1 MTQLYFKFVNHVNNI
16 KGIPTFWGLKSKLNT
31 YQNGKQGSYI
41 INGLWYDLNEYY
53 KKASGYDINVNEW
66 TSNLQ
71 CLYMFTST
79 PSNYTLPLAYLS
91 VFDTQEQADNYDVNN
106 AHYSLYKILDKTYT
120 EQPNYGQE
128 ISLTSSNN
136 GYDLKLGENKTYY
149 LRIDIGNPTDTIYN
163 YPFVDYHHQPFNVY
177 RDTTQPHIYDEI
189 NDITCAVNGSLS
201 GIIYTGS
208 STTDVYFDINIS
220 GKTSVMKFN
229 TNNKDYKTKYLN
241 YNEFYNILPHDS
253 SKPITP
259 VTPPKPVTKQ
269 ATININSGNFE
280 LVTPISSKI
289 DVGKQLLL
297 QAVPNKT
304 YLIDFD
310 KTIVKYTDVNG
321 KVTNYKFSENSNSKD
336 FNRKDGSSQTGVYA
350 HIDSVE
356 EGTYDIN
363 IVVKHGYINIDYSST
378 PHTWLTIEN
387 TNTGL
392 DQKITQLLIDTDY
405 TLKVAS
411 DNNWTS
417 TNVELD
423 GGMYDSNMF
432 HGSSQAKTGDT
443 VKVLDSDLVEND
455 VFTYGLTLSATE
467 TQNVVQTYA
476 EINSTLDGASLNLSR
491 LPVGK
496 SSKLTITAD
505 DNHVLNVYKSNEN
518 FADAFYKIGEN
529 GQPQYRF
536 MFDDKTHKSASCSIS
551 PSDTSVITVSCVTK
565 WSNQPETQRKQVPI
579 ILTLTNCKSNTSS
592 LPENTEEEFE
602 NGHVIEKTITLTA
615 DDGYIFDKDVIYYNY
630 DLNGGNYFKDTAKAT
645 NKNTISFTMH
655 AGAYDNL
662 KYQAHKPEII
672 AVANPEKEN
681 VSTGLDSIHIYH
693 MRNAELDNLSN
704 KLISYFQTTA
714 SGDTEIE
721 DYDYTRFINQVY
733 RLPFSIPSSIE
744 VDTTKVS
751 AGLFNL
757 NMNTKTIK
765 KDHYDID
772 IGTIKIDSKDATS
785 YNAIKATLYLPFISS
800 VQLDINDI
808 IGHTISITYRINLLN
823 GMNTLIVENENGL
836 IYNQNVNVATNLQLF
851 GAYYDKNIGSLNSVL
866 NNNLRQA
873 YIVIE
878 RKTPITNLLTYP
890 TNEHGLVSDYKGL
903 TKFVNTQLHIDATF
917 QEKQEILAQLQQ
929 GVNIK

>member
-1 MTQLYFKFVNHVNNI
+1 MTQLYLKFVNHINDINGVPNL
-16 KGIPTFWGLKSKLNT
+16 WGLQSTLNA
-31 YQNGKQGSYI
+31 YQNDKQGSHI
-41 INGLWYDLNEYY
+41 INGLWYDLNDYY
-53 KKASGYDINVNEW
+53 KKASGRDINVNEW
-66 TSNLQ
+66 TSNIRY
-71 CLYMFTST
+71 LYVFNGTNS
-79 PSNYTLPLAYLS
+79 SYTLPLAYLS
-91 VFDTQEQADNYDVNN
+91 VFDTQEQADKYDVNN
-106 AHYSLYKILDKTYT
+106 AHYSYYKIIDNTIS
-120 EQPNYGQE
+120 ENADYGQYVK
-128 ISLTSSNN
+128 LTSNGN

-149 LRIDIGNPTDTIYN
+149 LRIDIGNPLSSVYN
-163 YPFVDYHHQPFNVY
+163 CPFIDYQHQTFNCY
-177 RDTTQPHIYDEI
+177 KDNNKPHIYDEI
-189 NDITCAVNGSLS
+189 NDITCTVPSSLS
-201 GIIYTGS
+201 GIAYVGK
-208 STTDVYFDINIS
+208 STTDVSYDINIS

-229 TNNKDYKTKYLN
+229 TNNMAYKTNLLG
-241 YNEFYNILPHDS
+241 YNEYFIISPHDS
-253 SKPITP
+253 STP
-259 VTPPKPVTKQ
+259 VTPPQPTTKQ
-269 ATININSGNFE
+269 ATVNINSGEFE
-280 LVTPISSKI
+280 LITPISNKI
-289 DVGKQLLL
+289 DVGKQLLI

-310 KTIVKYTDVNG
+310 KTTVVYTDKNDN
-321 KVTNYKFSENSNSKD
+321 VTNYTFKESSNSKP

-363 IVVKHGYINIDYSST
+363 IVVKHGYINIDYSKT
-378 PHTWLTIEN
+378 PHTWLTN
-387 TNTGL
+387 N

-411 DNNWTS
+411 DDNWTS

-432 HGSSQAKTGDT
+432 NGNNQAKTGDT

-455 VFTYGLTLSATE
+455 VFMYGLTLKATE

-496 SSKLTITAD
+496 SSNLTITAD
-505 DNHVLNVYKSNEN
+505 DQHVLSVYSSNEN

-536 MFDDKTHKSASCSIS
+536 MFDDKTHKSASCTIT
-551 PSDTSVITVSCVTK
+551 PSDTSVINVSCVTK
-565 WSNQPETQRKQVPI
+565 WSNQPETQRKQIPI
-579 ILTLTNCKSNTSS
+579 ILNLTHCKSNVSS

-615 DDGYIFDKDVIYYNY
+615 DDGYIFDKDVIYYFY
-630 DLNGGNYFKDTAKAT
+630 DFNTASYEKDTVNAT

-655 AGAYDNL
+655 AGAFDDL
-662 KYQAHKPEII
+662 KYQAQKPQII
-672 AVANPEKEN
+672 ATANPEKED

-704 KLISYFQTTA
+704 KLISYFKTTS
-714 SGDTEIE
+714 SGDSEIQ

-765 KDHYDID
+765 VDHYDID

-785 YNAIKATLYLPFISS
+785 YNAIKATLYLPFINSI
-800 VQLDINDI
+800 QLDINDI
-808 IGHTISITYRINLLN
+808 IGHTISIIYRINLLN

-851 GAYYDKNIGSLNSVL
+851 GAYYDKNVGSLNSVL

-890 TNEHGLVSDYKGL
+890 TNEHGFVSDYKGL
-903 TKFVNTQLHIDATF
+903 TKFANTQLHVDATF

>member
-1 MTQLYFKFVNHVNNI
+1 MTQLYFKFVNHINDI
-16 KGIPTFWGLKSKLNT
+16 DGIPTFWGLKSKLNE
-31 YQNGKQGSYI
+31 YQNDKQGGYVV
-41 INGLWYDLNEYY
+41 NGVWYDLNDYY
-53 KKASGYDINVNEW
+53 KKVSGHDINDNSW
-66 TSNLQ
+66 TSQLQ
-71 CLYMFTST
+71 WLYMFSATTSD
-79 PSNYTLPLAYLS
+79 YTLPIAYLS
-91 VFDTQEQADNYDVNN
+91 VYDTQQQANNYDVNN
-106 AHYSLYKILDKTYT
+106 AHYSLYKIIDQTYN
-120 EQPNYGQE
+120 EKPNYGQNVF
-128 ISLTSSNN
+128 LTSPNN
-136 GYDLKLGENKTYY
+136 MYDLKLGENKTYY
-149 LRIDIGNPTDTIYN
+149 LRIDIGNPTSTVYN
-163 YPFVDYHHQPFNVY
+163 YPFVNYNHQPFNSY
-177 RDTTQPHIYDEI
+177 LDTKKTHIYDNI
-189 NDITCAVNGSLS
+189 NDITCAVTNSING
-201 GIIYTGS
+201 IAYTGS
-208 STTDVYFDINIS
+208 STTDVYFDIDVS
-220 GKTSVMKFN
+220 GNTSAMKFN
-229 TNNKDYKTKYLN
+229 TNNKNYRTNYIN
-241 YNEFYNILPHDS
+241 YNEYYVISPHDS
-253 SKPITP
+253 SKPIIN
-259 VTPPKPVTKQ
+259 Q
-269 ATININSGNFE
+269 ATININNGNFE
-280 LVTPISSKI
+280 LVTPISNKI
-289 DVGKQLLL
+289 DAGKQLLI

-310 KTIVKYTDVNG
+310 NTIVKYTDVNG
-321 KVTNYKFSENSNSKD
+321 NITNYKFNKNSNSKF

-350 HIDSVE
+350 HIDSVDA
-356 EGTYDIN
+356 GTYDIN
-363 IVVKHGYINIDYSST
+363 IAVKHGYIDIDYSQT
-378 PHTWLTIEN
+378 PHTWLEN
-387 TNTGL
+387 NN
-392 DQKITQLLIDTDY
+392 QKITQLLIDTDY

-411 DNNWTS
+411 DNNWSS

-423 GGMYDSNMF
+423 GGIYDGNMF
-432 HGSSQAKTGDT
+432 NGNKQAKTGDT
-443 VKVLDSDLVEND
+443 VTVLDSDLVEND
-455 VFTYGLTLSATE
+455 VFMYGLTLKATE

-496 SSKLTITAD
+496 SSNLTITAD
-505 DNHVLNVYKSNEN
+505 DNHVLSVYSANQN

-529 GQPQYRF
+529 GQPQHRF
-536 MFDDKTHKSASCSIS
+536 SFDDRTHKSASCTIT
-551 PSDTSVITVSCVTK
+551 PSDTSVITVSCITK

-579 ILTLTNCKSNTSS
+579 KLTLTHCKSNTSS
-592 LPENTEEEFE
+592 LPENTQEEW
-602 NGHVIEKTITLTA
+602 NSNHVIEKTITLTA
-615 DDGYIFDKDVIYYNY
+615 DDGYIFDKDVIYYDY
-630 DLNGGNYFKDTAKAT
+630 DLNTNSYFKDTAKAT
-645 NKNTISFTMH
+645 NKNTISFTMLT
-655 AGAYDNL
+655 GAYDDL
-662 KYQAHKPEII
+662 YRQKQKPEII
-672 AVANPEKEN
+672 ADANPAKED

-714 SGDTEIE
+714 NGDTEIQ

-765 KDHYDID
+765 VDHYDID

-851 GAYYDKNIGSLNSVL
+851 GAYYDKNVGSLNSVL

-890 TNEHGLVSDYKGL
+890 TNEHGLISEYKGL
-903 TKFVNTQLHIDATF
+903 TKFANTQLKLDATY
-917 QEKQEILAQLQQ
+917 QEKQEILSQLEQ
-929 GVNIK
+929 GVIIK

>member
-16 KGIPTFWGLKSKLNT
+16 NGIPTFWGLKSKLNMF
-31 YQNGKQGSYI
+31 QNDKKGSYI
-41 INGLWYDLNEYY
+41 VNGLWYDLNDYY
-53 KKASGYDINVNEW
+53 KKASGRDINDNDW

-71 CLYMFTST
+71 WLYMFSQTSST
-79 PSNYTLPLAYLS
+79 YTLPIAYLS
-91 VFDTQEQADNYDVNN
+91 VFDTQKQADNYDVNN
-106 AHYSLYKILDKTYT
+106 AHYSLYKIIDKTYT
-120 EQPNYGQE
+120 EQPNYGQNM
-128 ISLTSSNN
+128 SLTSSGS

-149 LRIDIGNPTDTIYN
+149 LRIDIGNPTSAVYN
-163 YPFVDYHHQPFNVY
+163 YPFVDYQHQPFNVY
-177 RDTTQPHIYDEI
+177 KDNSKPRIYDEI
-189 NDITCAVNGSLS
+189 NDITCTAINSINAIAYVGK
-201 GIIYTGS
+201 
-208 STTDVYFDINIS
+208 STTDVYYDINIS

-229 TNNKDYKTKYLN
+229 ISNMKYSTNYLK
-241 YNEFYNILPHDS
+241 YNEFYIIIKPHDI
-253 SKPITP
+253 SKP
-259 VTPPKPVTKQ
+259 VVNQ

-280 LVTPISSKI
+280 LVTPISNKI
-289 DVGKQLLL
+289 DVGKQLLI

-310 KTIVKYTDVNG
+310 NTIVKYTDTNG
-321 KVTNYKFSENSNSKD
+321 NITNYKFSKSSNSKFFD
-336 FNRKDGSSQTGVYA
+336 RKDGSSQTGVYA

-356 EGTYDIN
+356 NGTYDIN

-378 PHTWLTIEN
+378 PHTWLTTEN
-387 TNTGL
+387 PNTGL

-411 DNNWTS
+411 DNNWSS

-432 HGSSQAKTGDT
+432 HGNNQAKTGDT

-455 VFTYGLTLSATE
+455 VFMYGLTLQATE

-476 EINSTLDGASLNLSR
+476 EINSTLNGASLNLSR

-496 SSKLTITAD
+496 SSTLTITAD
-505 DNHVLNVYKSNEN
+505 DNHVLSVYSNNQN

-529 GQPQYRF
+529 GQTQYRF
-536 MFDDKTHKSASCSIS
+536 MFDDNTHKSASCIIT

-565 WSNQPETQRKQVPI
+565 WSNQPEDQRKQVPI
-579 ILTLTNCKSNTSS
+579 ILNLTHCKSNTSS
-592 LPENTEEEFE
+592 LPENTDEEFE

-615 DDGYIFDKDVIYYNY
+615 DNGYIFDKDVIYYFY
-630 DLNGGNYFKDTAKAT
+630 DFNSASYSKDTVKAT

-655 AGAYDNL
+655 AGAFDDL
-662 KYQAHKPEII
+662 KYQAQKPEII
-672 AVANPEKEN
+672 AIANLEKEN

-704 KLISYFQTTA
+704 KLISYFKTTS
-714 SGDTEIE
+714 SGDTEIQ

-765 KDHYDID
+765 VDHYDID

-785 YNAIKATLYLPFISS
+785 YNAIKATLYLPFINSI
-800 VQLDINDI
+800 QLDINDI

-851 GAYYDKNIGSLNSVL
+851 GAYYDKNVGSLNSVL

-917 QEKQEILAQLQQ
+917 QEKQEILAQLGQ

>member
-16 KGIPTFWGLKSKLNT
+16 NGVPTFWGLKSKLSN
-31 YQNGKQGSYI
+31 YQNDKQGSYI
-41 INGLWYDLNEYY
+41 INGLWYDLNDYY
-53 KKASGYDINVNEW
+53 KKASGHDINDNSW
-66 TSNLQ
+66 TSQ
-71 CLYMFTST
+71 IQWLYMFSGTS
-79 PSNYTLPLAYLS
+79 SNYTLPIAYLS
-91 VFDTQEQADNYDVNN
+91 VFDTQQQADIYDVNN
-106 AHYSLYKILDKTYT
+106 AHYSLYKIIDNTYN
-120 EQPNYGQE
+120 EKPNYGQNVR
-128 ISLTSSNN
+128 LTGSDNIH
-136 GYDLKLGENKTYY
+136 DLKLGENKTYY
-149 LRIDIGNPTDTIYN
+149 LRIDIGNPTTAVYN
-163 YPFVDYHHQPFNVY
+163 YPFCNYNHQTFNIF
-177 RDTTQPHIYDEI
+177 RDTTRPHIYDAI
-189 NDITCAVNGSLS
+189 NDITCTVANSIS

-229 TNNKDYKTKYLN
+229 TTNKDYKTSYLN

-253 SKPITP
+253 SKPVTP
-259 VTPPKPVTKQ
+259 VTPVTKQ

-280 LVTPISSKI
+280 LVTPISNKI
-289 DVGKQLLL
+289 DVGKQLLI
-297 QAVPNKT
+297 QVVPNKT

-310 KTIVKYTDVNG
+310 KTVVKYTDVNG
-321 KVTNYKFSENSNSKD
+321 NITNYKFTESNNSKV
-336 FNRKDGSSQTGVYA
+336 FNRKDGSSQTGVYS
-350 HIDSVE
+350 HIDSVDA
-356 EGTYDIN
+356 GTYDIN

-378 PHTWLTIEN
+378 PHTWLTNNNE
-387 TNTGL
+387 
-392 DQKITQLLIDTDY
+392 KITQLLIDTDY

-411 DNNWTS
+411 DDNWTS
-417 TNVELD
+417 TDVELD
-423 GGMYDSNMF
+423 GGMYDDNMF
-432 HGSSQAKTGDT
+432 HGNNQAKTGDT

-496 SSKLTITAD
+496 NSNLTITAD

-518 FADAFYKIGEN
+518 FADAFYKISEN

-536 MFDDKTHKSASCSIS
+536 SFDDKTHKSASCTIT

-579 ILTLTNCKSNTSS
+579 ILNLTHCKSNTSS

-602 NGHVIEKTITLTA
+602 NNHVIEKTITLTA

-630 DLNGGNYFKDTAKAT
+630 DLNGDNYFKDTAKAT
-645 NKNTISFTMH
+645 NKNTISFSMH
-655 AGAYDNL
+655 AGAFDEL

-672 AVANPEKEN
+672 AVANPVKEN
-681 VSTGLDSIHIYH
+681 NSTGLDSIHIYH

-714 SGDTEIE
+714 SGDTEIQ

-765 KDHYDID
+765 VDHYDID

-785 YNAIKATLYLPFISS
+785 YNAIKATLYLPFINS

-851 GAYYDKNIGSLNSVL
+851 GAYYDKNVGSLNSVL

-903 TKFVNTQLHIDATF
+903 TKFVNTQLHVDATF
-917 QEKQEILAQLQQ
+917 QEKQEILAQLWQ

>member
-1 MTQLYFKFVNHVNNI
+1 MTQLYFKFINHVNNI
-16 KGIPTFWGLKSKLNT
+16 NGVPTFWGLKSKLNK
-31 YQNGKQGSYI
+31 YQNDKQGSYI
-41 INGLWYDLNEYY
+41 VNGLWYDLNDYY
-53 KKASGYDINVNEW
+53 KKASGHDINDNDW

-71 CLYMFTST
+71 WLYMFSQ
-79 PSNYTLPLAYLS
+79 SSSSYTLPIAYLS
-91 VFDTQEQADNYDVNN
+91 VFDTQQQADNYDVNN
-106 AHYSLYKILDKTYT
+106 AHYSLYKIIDKTYD
-120 EQPNYGQE
+120 EQPNYGQNM
-128 ISLTSSNN
+128 SLTSPGS
-136 GYDLKLGENKTYY
+136 GFDLKLGDNKTYY
-149 LRIDIGNPTDTIYN
+149 LRIDIGNPLSTAYN
-163 YPFVDYHHQPFNVY
+163 YPFVNYNHQPFNTY
-177 RDTTQPHIYDEI
+177 RDTKQAHIYDEI
-189 NDITCAVNGSLS
+189 NDITCAVDNSINGIAYV
-201 GIIYTGS
+201 GK
-208 STTDVYFDINIS
+208 STTDVYYDINIS

-229 TNNKDYKTKYLN
+229 TSNKSHYTNYLK
-241 YNEFYNILPHDS
+241 YNEFYIISQHDS
-253 SKPITP
+253 SKPVIN
-259 VTPPKPVTKQ
+259 Q
-269 ATININSGNFE
+269 STININSGNFE
-280 LVTPISSKI
+280 LVTPISNKLDI
-289 DVGKQLLL
+289 GKQLLI
-297 QAVPNKT
+297 QVVPNKT

-310 KTIVKYTDVNG
+310 NTIVKYTDVNG
-321 KVTNYKFSENSNSKD
+321 NITNYKFNKSNNSKV
-336 FNRKDGSSQTGVYA
+336 FNRKDGSTQTGVYA
-350 HIDSVE
+350 HIDNVE
-356 EGTYDIN
+356 NGTYDIN

-378 PHTWLTIEN
+378 PHTWLTN
-387 TNTGL
+387 DN
-392 DQKITQLLIDTDY
+392 QKITQLLIDTDY

-432 HGSSQAKTGDT
+432 NGNNQAKTGDT

-455 VFTYGLTLSATE
+455 VFMYGLTLSATE

-496 SSKLTITAD
+496 SSRLTITAD
-505 DNHVLNVYKSNEN
+505 DKHVLSVYSSNEN

-536 MFDDKTHKSASCSIS
+536 MFDDNTHKSASCTIT

-565 WSNQPETQRKQVPI
+565 WSNQPEEQRKQIPI
-579 ILTLTNCKSNTSS
+579 ILNLTHCKSNISS

-602 NGHVIEKTITLTA
+602 NKHVIEKTITLTA
-615 DDGYIFDKDVIYYNY
+615 DDGYIFDKDIIYYDY
-630 DLNGGNYFKDTAKAT
+630 DLNTVSYYKDTVKAT
-645 NKNTISFTMH
+645 NKNTISFTML
-655 AGAYDNL
+655 AGAFDDL
-662 KYQAHKPEII
+662 KHQLHKPEII
-672 AVANPEKEN
+672 AVANPEKED

-714 SGDTEIE
+714 SGDTEIQ

-765 KDHYDID
+765 EDHYDID

-785 YNAIKATLYLPFISS
+785 YNAIKATLYLPFINSI
-800 VQLDINDI
+800 QLDINDI

-851 GAYYDKNIGSLNSVL
+851 GAYYDKNVGSLNSVL

-917 QEKQEILAQLQQ
+917 QEKQEILTQLGQ

>member
-16 KGIPTFWGLKSKLNT
+16 DGIPIFWGLKSKLNS
-31 YQNGKQGSYI
+31 YQSDKAGSYI
-41 INGLWYDLNEYY
+41 INGVWYDLNDYY
-53 KKASGYDINVNEW
+53 KKASGHDINDNSW

-71 CLYMFTST
+71 WLYMFNQTS
-79 PSNYTLPLAYLS
+79 SNYILPIAYLS
-91 VFDTQEQADNYDVNN
+91 VYDTQQQADNYDVNN
-106 AHYSLYKILDKTYT
+106 AHYSLYKIINQTYT
-120 EQPNYGQE
+120 EQTNYGQYVN
-128 ISLTSSNN
+128 LTSS
-136 GYDLKLGENKTYY
+136 GIGWDLKLGENKTYY
-149 LRIDIGNPTDTIYN
+149 LRIDIGNPTDAVYN
-163 YPFVDYHHQPFNVY
+163 YPYVAYHHQTFNCY
-177 RDTTQPHIYDEI
+177 KDNTKPHIYDEI
-189 NDITCAVNGSLS
+189 NDITCTATNSLY
-201 GIIYTGS
+201 GIIYSGK
-208 STTDVYFDINIS
+208 STTEVSYDIDVS

-229 TNNKDYKTKYLN
+229 TINKNYKTNTLN
-241 YNEFYNILPHDS
+241 YNEYYNISPHDS
-253 SKPITP
+253 SKPIIN
-259 VTPPKPVTKQ
+259 Q
-269 ATININSGNFE
+269 ATININTGNFE
-280 LVTPISSKI
+280 LVTPISNKI
-289 DVGKQLLL
+289 DAGKQLLI

-310 KTIVKYTDVNG
+310 NTIVKYTDADGNI
-321 KVTNYKFSENSNSKD
+321 TNYKFTENSNSKV
-336 FNRKDGSSQTGVYA
+336 FTRKDGSSQTGVYA
-350 HIDSVE
+350 HLDSVDA
-356 EGTYDIN
+356 GTYDIN

-378 PHTWLTIEN
+378 PHTWLEN
-387 TNTGL
+387 NN
-392 DQKITQLLIDTDY
+392 QKITQLLIDTDY

-411 DNNWTS
+411 DDNWSS

-423 GGMYDSNMF
+423 GGMYDANMF
-432 HGSSQAKTGDT
+432 HGNNQAKTGDT
-443 VKVLDSDLVEND
+443 VTVLDSDLVAND
-455 VFTYGLTLSATE
+455 VLMYGLALNATE

-476 EINSTLDGASLNLSR
+476 EINSTIDGASLNLSR

-496 SSKLTITAD
+496 SSNLTITAD
-505 DNHVLNVYKSNEN
+505 DNHVLSVYSANQN

-536 MFDDKTHKSASCSIS
+536 RFDDKTHKSASCTIT

-579 ILTLTNCKSNTSS
+579 ILTLTHCKSNTSS
-592 LPENTEEEFE
+592 LPENTKEEFD
-602 NGHVIEKTITLTA
+602 NQHVIEKTITLTA

-630 DLNGGNYFKDTAKAT
+630 DLNGGVYFKDTSKAT
-645 NKNTISFTMH
+645 NKNTISFVMR
-655 AGAYDNL
+655 AGAYDDL
-662 KYQAHKPEII
+662 QHELHKPEII

-681 VSTGLDSIHIYH
+681 NSSGLDSIHIYH

-714 SGDTEIE
+714 NGDTEIQ

-765 KDHYDID
+765 VDHYDID

-808 IGHTISITYRINLLN
+808 VGHTISITYRINLLN

-836 IYNQNVNVATNLQLF
+836 IYNQNVNIATNLQLF
-851 GAYYDKNIGSLNSVL
+851 GAYYDKNVGSLNSVL

-903 TKFVNTQLHIDATF
+903 TKFANTQLHLDTTF
-917 QEKQEILAQLQQ
+917 QEKQEILAQLEQ

>member
-1 MTQLYFKFVNHVNNI
+1 MTQLYFKFYNHVNNI
-16 KGIPTFWGLKSKLNT
+16 EGIPSFWGLKSKLNA
-31 YQNGKQGSYI
+31 YQKDKAGSNI
-41 INGLWYDLNEYY
+41 INGVWYDLNDYY
-53 KKASGYDINVNEW
+53 KKASGHDINDNSW

-71 CLYMFTST
+71 WLYMFNQTS
-79 PSNYTLPLAYLS
+79 SNYTLPIAYLS
-91 VFDTQEQADNYDVNN
+91 VYDTQKQADNYDVNN
-106 AHYSLYKILDKTYT
+106 AHYSLYKIIDQTYT
-120 EQPNYGQE
+120 EQTNYGQYV
-128 ISLTSSNN
+128 SLTSSTS
-136 GYDLKLGENKTYY
+136 GWDLRLGENKTYY
-149 LRIDIGNPTDTIYN
+149 LRIDIGNPTDAVYN
-163 YPFVDYHHQPFNVY
+163 YPYVAYHHQTFNCY
-177 RDTTQPHIYDEI
+177 RDQKKPSIYDEI
-189 NDITCAVNGSLS
+189 NDITCTVANSLY
-201 GIIYTGS
+201 GIIYAGK
-208 STTDVYFDINIS
+208 STTDVSYDIDVS
-220 GKTSVMKFN
+220 GKTSVLKFN
-229 TNNKDYKTKYLN
+229 ATNNSYKTNNLN
-241 YNEFYNILPHDS
+241 YNEYYAISPHDS
-253 SKPITP
+253 SKP
-259 VTPPKPVTKQ
+259 VTPPQPTIKQ
-269 ATININSGNFE
+269 ATININTGNFE
-280 LVTPISSKI
+280 LVTPISNKI
-289 DVGKQLLL
+289 DTGKQLLI

-310 KTIVKYTDVNG
+310 NTIVKYTDVNG
-321 KVTNYKFSENSNSKD
+321 NITNYVLKESSNSKVY
-336 FNRKDGSSQTGVYA
+336 NRKDGSSQEGVYA
-350 HIDSVE
+350 HIDSVDA
-356 EGTYDIN
+356 GTYDIT
-363 IVVKHGYINIDYSST
+363 IVVKHGYIDIDYSQT
-378 PHTWLTIEN
+378 PHTWLTN
-387 TNTGL
+387 NN
-392 DQKITQLLIDTDY
+392 QKITQLLIDTDY

-411 DNNWTS
+411 DNNWSS

-423 GGMYDSNMF
+423 GGMYDANMF
-432 HGSSQAKTGDT
+432 HGNNQAKTGDT
-443 VKVLDSDLVEND
+443 VTVLDSDLVAND
-455 VFTYGLTLSATE
+455 VLMYGLSLQATE

-496 SSKLTITAD
+496 SSNLTITAD
-505 DNHVLNVYKSNEN
+505 DNHVLSVYSNNQN

-536 MFDDKTHKSASCSIS
+536 SFDDKTHKSASCTIT
-551 PSDTSVITVSCVTK
+551 PSDTSVITVSCITK

-579 ILTLTNCKSNTSS
+579 ILTLTHCKSNTSS

-602 NGHVIEKTITLTA
+602 NNHVIEKTITLTA

-630 DLNGGNYFKDTAKAT
+630 DLNGGVYFKDTAKAT
-645 NKNTISFTMH
+645 NKNTISFVMR
-655 AGAYDNL
+655 AGAYDDL
-662 KYQAHKPEII
+662 QHQLHKPEII

-681 VSTGLDSIHIYH
+681 NSTGLDSIHIYH

-714 SGDTEIE
+714 NGDTEIQ

-765 KDHYDID
+765 VDHYDID
-772 IGTIKIDSKDATS
+772 IGTIKIGSKDATS

-808 IGHTISITYRINLLN
+808 VGHTISITYRINLLN

-836 IYNQNVNVATNLQLF
+836 IYNHNVNVATNLQLF
-851 GAYYDKNIGSLNSVL
+851 GAYYDKNVGSLNSVL

-903 TKFVNTQLHIDATF
+903 TKFANTQLKLDATY
-917 QEKQEILAQLQQ
+917 QEKQEILAQLEQ
-929 GVNIK
+929 GVFIK

>member
-1 MTQLYFKFVNHVNNI
+1 MTQLYFKFYNHVNNI
-16 KGIPTFWGLKSKLNT
+16 EGIPSFWGLKSKLSS
-31 YQNGKQGSYI
+31 YQNDKEGSYI
-41 INGLWYDLNEYY
+41 INGLWYDLNDYY
-53 KKASGYDINVNEW
+53 KKASGHDINDNSW
-66 TSNLQ
+66 TSQLQ
-71 CLYMFTST
+71 WLYMFVNSS
-79 PSNYTLPLAYLS
+79 SNYTLPIAYLS
-91 VFDTQEQADNYDVNN
+91 VYDTQQQADNYDVTN
-106 AHYSLYKILDKTYT
+106 AHYSLYKIIDQPST
-120 EQPNYGQE
+120 EKPNYGTYV
-128 ISLTSSNN
+128 SLTGSNN

-149 LRIDIGNPTDTIYN
+149 LRIDIGNPTDAVYN
-163 YPFVDYHHQPFNVY
+163 YPFLAYNHQTFNCY
-177 RDTTQPHIYDEI
+177 RDQKKPSVYDQI
-189 NDITCAVNGSLS
+189 NDVTCTVANSLNGIAYV
-201 GIIYTGS
+201 GK
-208 STTDVYFDINIS
+208 STTDVSYDIDVS

-229 TNNKDYKTKYLN
+229 TTNKSYNTKNLN
-241 YNEFYNILPHDS
+241 YNEYYIISPHDS
-253 SKPITP
+253 SKPIIN
-259 VTPPKPVTKQ
+259 Q
-269 ATININSGNFE
+269 ATINVNSGNFE
-280 LVTPISSKI
+280 LVTPISNKI
-289 DVGKQLLL
+289 DAGKQLLI

-310 KTIVKYTDVNG
+310 NTIVKYTDADGNI
-321 KVTNYKFSENSNSKD
+321 TNYKFNKNSNSK
-336 FNRKDGSSQTGVYA
+336 FYNRKDGSGQNGVYA
-350 HIDSVE
+350 HIDSVDV
-356 EGTYDIN
+356 GTYDIT
-363 IVVKHGYINIDYSST
+363 IVVKHGYINIDYSQT
-378 PHTWLTIEN
+378 PHTWLTN
-387 TNTGL
+387 NN
-392 DQKITQLLIDTDY
+392 QKITQLLIDTDY

-411 DNNWTS
+411 ADNWSS

-423 GGMYDSNMF
+423 GGMYDGNMF
-432 HGSSQAKTGDT
+432 HGNNQAKTGDT
-443 VKVLDSDLVEND
+443 VTVLDSDLINND
-455 VFTYGLTLSATE
+455 VFMYGLALKATE

-496 SSKLTITAD
+496 STNLTITAD
-505 DNHVLNVYKSNEN
+505 DNHVLGVYSNNQN
-518 FADAFYKIGEN
+518 FADAFYKISEN

-536 MFDDKTHKSASCSIS
+536 RFDDTTHKSASCTIT
-551 PSDTSVITVSCVTK
+551 PSDTSVITVSCITK

-579 ILTLTNCKSNTSS
+579 ILTLTHCKSNTSS

-602 NGHVIEKTITLTA
+602 NNHVIEKTITLTA
-615 DDGYIFDKDVIYYNY
+615 DDGYIFDKDVIYYDY
-630 DLNGGNYFKDTAKAT
+630 DLNTNSYFKDTAKAT
-645 NKNTISFTMH
+645 NKNTISFTMLV
-655 AGAYDNL
+655 GAYDDL
-662 KYQAHKPEII
+662 ERQAHKPKII
-672 AVANPEKEN
+672 AVANPEKED
-681 VSTGLDSIHIYH
+681 VSSGLDSIHIYH

-704 KLISYFQTTA
+704 KLISYFETTA
-714 SGDTEIE
+714 NGDTEIQ

-765 KDHYDID
+765 VDHYDID

-785 YNAIKATLYLPFISS
+785 YNAIKATLYLPFINS

-823 GMNTLIVENENGL
+823 GMNTLIVENEIGL

-851 GAYYDKNIGSLNSVL
+851 GAYYDKNVGSLNSVL

-903 TKFVNTQLHIDATF
+903 TKFANTQLHLDATF
-917 QEKQEILAQLQQ
+917 QEKQEILAQLEQ

>member
-16 KGIPTFWGLKSKLNT
+16 NGVPTFFGLKSKLDK
-31 YQNGKQGSYI
+31 YQSDNKGSYI
-41 INGLWYDLNEYY
+41 INGLWYDLNDYY
-53 KKASGYDINVNEW
+53 KKASGHDINDNEW

-71 CLYMFTST
+71 WLYMFDK
-79 PSNYTLPLAYLS
+79 SNSSYTLPLAYLS

-106 AHYSLYKILDKTYT
+106 AHYSLYKILDNTYT
-120 EQPNYGQE
+120 EQPHYGQNVS
-128 ISLTSSNN
+128 ITSPAN

-149 LRIDIGNPTDTIYN
+149 LRIDIGNPTNAVYN
-163 YPFVDYHHQPFNVY
+163 YPFVDYHHQPFNCY
-177 RDTTQPHIYDEI
+177 MDTSKPHIYDQI
-189 NDITCAVNGSLS
+189 NDISCTVVKSING
-201 GIIYTGS
+201 IVYTGS
-208 STTDVYFDINIS
+208 STTDVYFDINVS

-229 TNNKDYKTKYLN
+229 TSNKRFDTNYFN
-241 YNEFYNILPHDS
+241 YNEFFNILPHDS
-253 SKPITP
+253 SKP
-259 VTPPKPVTKQ
+259 VSQ
-269 ATININSGNFE
+269 ATINVNSGNFE
-280 LVTPISSKI
+280 LVTPISNKLDI
-289 DVGKQLLL
+289 GKQLLI
-297 QAVPNKT
+297 QVVPNKT
-304 YLIDFD
+304 YIIDFD
-310 KTIVKYTDVNG
+310 NTIVKYTDVNG
-321 KVTNYKFSENSNSKD
+321 NITNYKFNKSNNSKYY
-336 FNRKDGSSQTGVYA
+336 NRKDGSGQNGVYA
-350 HIDSVE
+350 HIDNVE
-356 EGTYDIN
+356 NGTYDIN

-387 TNTGL
+387 SNTGL

-432 HGSSQAKTGDT
+432 SGSNQAKTGDT
-443 VKVLDSDLVEND
+443 VKVLDSDLVAND
-455 VFTYGLTLSATE
+455 VFMYGLTLSATE

-496 SSKLTITAD
+496 SSNLTITAD
-505 DNHVLNVYKSNEN
+505 DNHVLSVYKSNEN
-518 FADAFYKIGEN
+518 FADAFYKISEN
-529 GQPQYRF
+529 GQPQYKF
-536 MFDDKTHKSASCSIS
+536 IFDDKTHKSASCTIT

-579 ILTLTNCKSNTSS
+579 ILNLTHCKSNTSS
-592 LPENTEEEFE
+592 LPENTQEEFD
-602 NGHVIEKTITLTA
+602 NQHVIEKTITLTA

-655 AGAYDNL
+655 AGAFDEL

-672 AVANPEKEN
+672 AVANPVKEN
-681 VSTGLDSIHIYH
+681 VSSGLDSIHIYH

-704 KLISYFQTTA
+704 KLISYFQSTA
-714 SGDTEIE
+714 SGDVEIQ

-765 KDHYDID
+765 VEHYDID

-785 YNAIKATLYLPFISS
+785 YNAIKATLYLPFINSI
-800 VQLDINDI
+800 QLDINDI

-851 GAYYDKNIGSLNSVL
+851 GAYYDKNVGSLNSVL

-917 QEKQEILAQLQQ
+917 QEKQEILAQLGQ

>member
-16 KGIPTFWGLKSKLNT
+16 EGIPSFWGLKSKLNS
-31 YQNGKQGSYI
+31 YQSDKTGSYI
-41 INGLWYDLNEYY
+41 INGIWYDLNDYY
-53 KKASGYDINVNEW
+53 KKASGHDINDNSW
-66 TSNLQ
+66 TSQLQ
-71 CLYMFTST
+71 WIYLFNGTS
-79 PSNYTLPLAYLS
+79 SNYTLPIAYLS
-91 VFDTQEQADNYDVNN
+91 VYDTQQQADNYDINN
-106 AHYSLYKILDKTYT
+106 AHYSLYKII
-120 EQPNYGQE
+120 EQPSNEKPNYGTYA
-128 ISLTSSNN
+128 SLTGSNN

-149 LRIDIGNPTDTIYN
+149 LRVDIGNPTSAVYN
-163 YPFVDYHHQPFNVY
+163 YPFVVYNHQTFNCY
-177 RDTTQPHIYDEI
+177 RDQKKPSVYDQI
-189 NDITCAVNGSLS
+189 NDITCTVTNTLNGIVYV
-201 GIIYTGS
+201 GK
-208 STTDVYFDINIS
+208 STTDVSYDIDVS

-229 TNNKDYKTKYLN
+229 NTTNKSYNTNNLN
-241 YNEFYNILPHDS
+241 YNEYYIISPHDS
-253 SKPITP
+253 SKPIIN
-259 VTPPKPVTKQ
+259 Q
-269 ATININSGNFE
+269 ATINVNTGNFE
-280 LVTPISSKI
+280 LVTPISNKI
-289 DVGKQLLL
+289 DAGKQLLI

-310 KTIVKYTDVNG
+310 KTVVKYTDTNG
-321 KVTNYKFSENSNSKD
+321 SITNYKFTENINSKVY
-336 FNRKDGSSQTGVYA
+336 NRKDGSSQTGVYA
-350 HIDSVE
+350 HLDSVDV
-356 EGTYDIN
+356 GTYDIN
-363 IVVKHGYINIDYSST
+363 IVVKHGYIDIDYSST
-378 PHTWLTIEN
+378 PHTWLTN
-387 TNTGL
+387 NN
-392 DQKITQLLIDTDY
+392 QKITQLLIDTDY

-411 DNNWTS
+411 ADNWS
-417 TNVELD
+417 SSNVELD

-432 HGSSQAKTGDT
+432 HGNNQAKTGDT
-443 VKVLDSDLVEND
+443 VTVLDSDLVAND
-455 VFTYGLTLSATE
+455 ALMYGLSLQATE

-505 DNHVLNVYKSNEN
+505 DNHVLSVYSDNQN

-529 GQPQYRF
+529 GQTQHRF
-536 MFDDKTHKSASCSIS
+536 MFDDKTHKSASCTIT

-579 ILTLTNCKSNTSS
+579 ILSLAHCKSNISS
-592 LPENTEEEFE
+592 LPENTDEEFK
-602 NGHVIEKTITLTA
+602 NNHVIEKTITLTA
-615 DDGYIFDKDVIYYNY
+615 DDGYIFDKDVIYYDY
-630 DLNGGNYFKDTAKAT
+630 DLNTNSYYKNTAKAT
-645 NKNTISFTMH
+645 NKNTISFTML
-655 AGAYDNL
+655 AGAYDDL
-662 KYQAHKPEII
+662 ERQAYKPKII

-681 VSTGLDSIHIYH
+681 NSTGLDSIHIYH

-714 SGDTEIE
+714 NGDTEIQ

-765 KDHYDID
+765 VDHYDID

-800 VQLDINDI
+800 IQLDINDI
-808 IGHTISITYRINLLN
+808 VGHTISITYRINLLN

-851 GAYYDKNIGSLNSVL
+851 GAYYDKNVGSLNSVL

-878 RKTPITNLLTYP
+878 RKAPITNLLTYS

-903 TKFVNTQLHIDATF
+903 TKFANTQLHLDATF
-917 QEKQEILAQLQQ
+917 QEKQEILAQLEQ

>member
-16 KGIPTFWGLKSKLNT
+16 NGIPTFWGLKSKLSN
-31 YQNGKQGSYI
+31 YQNDKTGSYI
-41 INGLWYDLNEYY
+41 INGNWYNLNDYY
-53 KKASGYDINVNEW
+53 KKASGHDINDNSW
-66 TSNLQ
+66 TSQLQ
-71 CLYMFTST
+71 WLYMFSST

-91 VFDTQEQADNYDVNN
+91 VYDTQQQADTYDVNN
-106 AHYSLYKILDKTYT
+106 ARYSLYNIIAQTQPEK
-120 EQPNYGQE
+120 PNYGQYV
-128 ISLTSSNN
+128 SLTSPNN
-136 GYDLKLGENKTYY
+136 SYDLKLGENKTYY
-149 LRIDIGNPTDTIYN
+149 LRIDIGNPTDAVYN
-163 YPFVDYHHQPFNVY
+163 YPFVAYNHQSFNSY
-177 RDTTQPHIYDEI
+177 KDNTKPHIYDEI
-189 NDITCAVNGSLS
+189 NDITCTAPNSLNG
-201 GIIYTGS
+201 IVYTGK
-208 STTDVYFDINIS
+208 STTDVSYDIDVS
-220 GKTSVMKFN
+220 GNNSVMKFN
-229 TNNKDYKTKYLN
+229 TTNTSYRTNNLN
-241 YNEFYNILPHDS
+241 YNEYYTISPHDN
-253 SKPITP
+253 SKPIIN
-259 VTPPKPVTKQ
+259 Q
-269 ATININSGNFE
+269 ATINVNSGEFE
-280 LVTPISSKI
+280 LVTPISNKLN
-289 DVGKQLLL
+289 VGSQLII

-310 KTIVKYTDVNG
+310 NTVVKFTDVNG
-321 KVTNYKFSENSNSKD
+321 NITNYKFTENSNSKVY
-336 FNRKDGSSQTGVYA
+336 NRKDGSMQTGVYA
-350 HIDSVE
+350 HIDSVDA
-356 EGTYDIN
+356 GTYDIN
-363 IVVKHGYINIDYSST
+363 IAVKHGYINIDYSKT
-378 PHTWLTIEN
+378 PHTWLTN
-387 TNTGL
+387 NN
-392 DQKITQLLIDTDY
+392 QKITQLLIDTDY

-411 DNNWTS
+411 AENWSS

-432 HGSSQAKTGDT
+432 HGNNQAKTGDT
-443 VKVLDSDLVEND
+443 VKVLDSDLVAND
-455 VFTYGLTLSATE
+455 VFMYGLALNATE

-496 SSKLTITAD
+496 SSTLTITAD
-505 DNHVLNVYKSNEN
+505 DNHVLSVYSNNQN

-536 MFDDKTHKSASCSIS
+536 SFDDKTHKSASCTIT
-551 PSDTSVITVSCVTK
+551 PSDTSVITVTGVTK
-565 WSNQPETQRKQVPI
+565 WSNQPESQRKQVPI
-579 ILTLTNCKSNTSS
+579 ILTLTHCKSNTSS
-592 LPENTEEEFE
+592 LPENTDEEFE
-602 NGHVIEKTITLTA
+602 NNHVIEKTVTLTA
-615 DDGYIFDKDVIYYNY
+615 DDGYIFDKDVIYYDY
-630 DLNGGNYFKDTAKAT
+630 DLNSASYFKDTAKAT
-645 NKNTISFTMH
+645 NKNTISFTML
-655 AGAYDNL
+655 AGAFDDL
-662 KYQAHKPEII
+662 ERQKQKPEII
-672 AVANPEKEN
+672 ATANPQKED

-714 SGDTEIE
+714 NGDTEIK

-765 KDHYDID
+765 VDHYDID

-808 IGHTISITYRINLLN
+808 VGHTISITYRINLLN

-836 IYNQNVNVATNLQLF
+836 IYNQNVNIATNLQLF

-890 TNEHGLVSDYKGL
+890 TTEHGLVSDYKGL
-903 TKFVNTQLHIDATF
+903 TKFANTQLHLDATF
-917 QEKQEILAQLQQ
+917 QEKQEILAQLEQ

>member
-1 MTQLYFKFVNHVNNI
+1 MTQLYFKFVNHFNNI
-16 KGIPTFWGLKSKLNT
+16 DGIPTFWGLKSKLSS
-31 YQNGKQGSYI
+31 YQNDKQGSYVV
-41 INGLWYDLNEYY
+41 NGVWYDLNDYY
-53 KKASGYDINVNEW
+53 KKASGHDINDNSW

-71 CLYMFTST
+71 WLYMFSSST
-79 PSNYTLPLAYLS
+79 SNYTLPIAYLS
-91 VFDTQEQADNYDVNN
+91 VYDTQQQADNYDVNN
-106 AHYSLYKILDKTYT
+106 AHYSLYKIINQTYN
-120 EQPNYGQE
+120 EKPNYGQYV
-128 ISLTSSNN
+128 SLTSSGV

-149 LRIDIGNPTDTIYN
+149 LRIDIGNPTSTVYN
-163 YPFVDYHHQPFNVY
+163 YPFVNYNHQPFNCY
-177 RDTTQPHIYDEI
+177 LDTKKVHMYDEI
-189 NDITCAVNGSLS
+189 NDITCAVTNSINGIL
-201 GIIYTGS
+201 YTGK
-208 STTDVYFDINIS
+208 STTDVYYDIDIS
-220 GKTSVMKFN
+220 GNTSAMKFN
-229 TNNKDYKTKYLN
+229 TTNKDYRTNYSN
-241 YNEFYNILPHDS
+241 YNEYYSISPHDNT
-253 SKPITP
+253 KPIIN
-259 VTPPKPVTKQ
+259 Q
-269 ATININSGNFE
+269 ATVNVNSGNFE
-280 LVTPISSKI
+280 LVTPISNKI
-289 DVGKQLLL
+289 DVGKQLLI
-297 QAVPNKT
+297 QVVPNKT
-304 YLIDFD
+304 YLIDFEN
-310 KTIVKYTDVNG
+310 TIVKYTDANG
-321 KVTNYKFSENSNSKD
+321 NITNYKFNKSSNSKYY
-336 FNRKDGSSQTGVYA
+336 NRKDGSGQNGVYA
-350 HIDSVE
+350 HIDSVAG
-356 EGTYDIN
+356 GTYDIN
-363 IVVKHGYINIDYSST
+363 IAVKHGYINIDYSET
-378 PHTWLTIEN
+378 PHTWLTN
-387 TNTGL
+387 NN
-392 DQKITQLLIDTDY
+392 QKITQLLIDTDY

-411 DNNWTS
+411 ADKWSS

-423 GGMYDSNMF
+423 GGMYDGNMF
-432 HGSSQAKTGDT
+432 HDNNQAKTDDT
-443 VKVLDSDLVEND
+443 VTVLDSDLVAND
-455 VFTYGLTLSATE
+455 VFMYGLALKATE

-476 EINSTLDGASLNLSR
+476 EINSTLDSASLNLSR

-496 SSKLTITAD
+496 SSNLTITAD
-505 DNHVLNVYKSNEN
+505 DNHVLSVYSANQN

-536 MFDDKTHKSASCSIS
+536 SFDDKTHKSASCTIT

-579 ILTLTNCKSNTSS
+579 ILTLTHCKSNTSS

-602 NGHVIEKTITLTA
+602 NNHVIEKTITLTA
-615 DDGYIFDKDVIYYNY
+615 DDGYIFDKDVIYYDY
-630 DLNGGNYFKDTAKAT
+630 DLNTNSYYKDTAKAT
-645 NKNTISFTMH
+645 NKNTISFTML
-655 AGAYDNL
+655 AGAYDDL
-662 KYQAHKPEII
+662 ERKAQKPRII
-672 AVANPEKEN
+672 AVANPAKED

-714 SGDTEIE
+714 NGDTEIQ

-733 RLPFSIPSSIE
+733 RLPFSIPSNIE

-765 KDHYDID
+765 VDHYDID

-823 GMNTLIVENENGL
+823 GMNTLIVENELGL
-836 IYNQNVNVATNLQLF
+836 IYNQNVNIATNLQLF
-851 GAYYDKNIGSLNSVL
+851 GAYYDKNVGSLNSVL

-903 TKFVNTQLHIDATF
+903 TKFANTQLHLDATF
-917 QEKQEILAQLQQ
+917 QEKQEILAQLEQ

>member
-1 MTQLYFKFVNHVNNI
+1 MTQLYFKIVNHINDI
-16 KGIPTFWGLKSKLNT
+16 DGIPTFWGLKSKLSS
-31 YQNGKQGSYI
+31 YQNDKQGGYVV
-41 INGLWYDLNEYY
+41 NGVWYDLNDYY
-53 KKASGYDINVNEW
+53 KKVSGHDINDNSW
-66 TSNLQ
+66 TSQLQ
-71 CLYMFTST
+71 WLYMFSAT
-79 PSNYTLPLAYLS
+79 PSDYTLPLAYLS
-91 VFDTQEQADNYDVNN
+91 VYDTQQQADNYDVNN
-106 AHYSLYKILDKTYT
+106 AHYSLYQIIDKTYT
-120 EQPNYGQE
+120 EKPNYGQNVF
-128 ISLTSSNN
+128 LTSPNN
-136 GYDLKLGENKTYY
+136 MYDLKLGENKTYY
-149 LRIDIGNPTDTIYN
+149 LRIDIGNPTDAVYN
-163 YPFVDYHHQPFNVY
+163 YPFVAYNHQTFNCY
-177 RDTTQPHIYDEI
+177 KDNTKPHIYDEI
-189 NDITCAVNGSLS
+189 NDITCTVPDSLNG
-201 GIIYTGS
+201 ITYTGS
-208 STTDVYFDINIS
+208 STTDVSYDIDIS

-229 TNNKDYKTKYLN
+229 TNNKDYRTNYLN
-241 YNEFYNILPHDS
+241 YNEYYIISPHDN
-253 SKPITP
+253 SKPIIN
-259 VTPPKPVTKQ
+259 Q
-269 ATININSGNFE
+269 ATININTGNFE
-280 LVTPISSKI
+280 LVTPISNKI
-289 DVGKQLLL
+289 DVGKQLLI

-310 KTIVKYTDVNG
+310 NTVVKYTDANG
-321 KVTNYKFSENSNSKD
+321 NITNYKFTENSNSKV
-336 FNRKDGSSQTGVYA
+336 FTRKDGSSQTGVYA
-350 HIDSVE
+350 HVDSVDV
-356 EGTYDIN
+356 GTYDIN
-363 IVVKHGYINIDYSST
+363 IAVKHGYIDIDYSQT
-378 PHTWLTIEN
+378 PHTWLTN
-387 TNTGL
+387 NN
-392 DQKITQLLIDTDY
+392 QKITQLLIDTDY

-411 DNNWTS
+411 ADNWS
-417 TNVELD
+417 SSNVELD

-432 HGSSQAKTGDT
+432 HGNNQAKTGDT
-443 VKVLDSDLVEND
+443 VTVLDSDLVEND
-455 VFTYGLTLSATE
+455 VFMYGLSLNATE

-496 SSKLTITAD
+496 SSNLTITAD
-505 DNHVLNVYKSNEN
+505 DNHVLSVYSANQN

-529 GQPQYRF
+529 GQTQYRF
-536 MFDDKTHKSASCSIS
+536 MFDDKTHKSASCTIT

-579 ILTLTNCKSNTSS
+579 ILTLTHCKSNINS
-592 LPENTEEEFE
+592 LPENTDEEFE
-602 NGHVIEKTITLTA
+602 NNHVIEKTITLTA
-615 DDGYIFDKDVIYYNY
+615 DDGYIFDKDVIYYDY
-630 DLNGGNYFKDTAKAT
+630 DLNTNSYYKDTAKAT
-645 NKNTISFTMH
+645 NKNTISFTML
-655 AGAYDNL
+655 AGAYDDL
-662 KYQAHKPEII
+662 YRQAHKPEII
-672 AVANPEKEN
+672 AVANPAKEN
-681 VSTGLDSIHIYH
+681 NSTGLDSIHIYH

-714 SGDTEIE
+714 NGDTEIQ

-765 KDHYDID
+765 VDHYDID

-808 IGHTISITYRINLLN
+808 VGHTISITYRINLLN

-836 IYNQNVNVATNLQLF
+836 IYNQNVNIATNLQLF
-851 GAYYDKNIGSLNSVL
+851 GAYYDKNVGSLNSVL

-903 TKFVNTQLHIDATF
+903 TKFSNTQLHLDATF
-917 QEKQEILAQLQQ
+917 QEKQEILAQLEQ

>member
-1 MTQLYFKFVNHVNNI
+1 MTQLYFKFYNHVNNI
-16 KGIPTFWGLKSKLNT
+16 NSVPTFWGLESKLAK
-31 YQNGKQGSYI
+31 YKNGKKGSYI
-41 INGLWYDLNEYY
+41 VNGLWYDLNDYY
-53 KKASGYDINVNEW
+53 KKASGYDINDNEW

-71 CLYMFTST
+71 WLYIFVNPNS
-79 PSNYTLPLAYLS
+79 SYTLPLAYLS
-91 VFDTQEQADNYDVNN
+91 VFDTQQQADNYDVNN
-106 AHYSLYKILDKTYT
+106 AHYSLYKIINHTFN
-120 EQPNYGQE
+120 EQPNYGQT
-128 ISLTSSNN
+128 ISLTSSDNIH
-136 GYDLKLGENKTYY
+136 DLKLGENKTYY
-149 LRIDIGNPTDTIYN
+149 LRIDIGNPTSAVYN

-177 RDTTQPHIYDEI
+177 RDTKQPHIYDEI
-189 NDITCAVNGSLS
+189 NDITCTVAKSING
-201 GIIYTGS
+201 IVYTGNS
-208 STTDVYFDINIS
+208 STDVYFDINIS

-229 TNNKDYKTKYLN
+229 TNNKNQKTSFLN
-241 YNEFYNILPHDS
+241 YNEFFDILPHDS
-253 SKPITP
+253 SKPVIN
-259 VTPPKPVTKQ
+259 Q

-280 LVTPISSKI
+280 LVTPISNKI
-289 DVGKQLLL
+289 DVGKQLLI

-310 KTIVKYTDVNG
+310 KTVVKYTDVNG
-321 KVTNYKFSENSNSKD
+321 NITNYKFNKSNNSKV
-336 FNRKDGSSQTGVYA
+336 FNRKDGSTQTGVYA
-350 HIDSVE
+350 HIDNVE
-356 EGTYDIN
+356 NGTYDIN

-378 PHTWLTIEN
+378 PHTWLTN
-387 TNTGL
+387 NN
-392 DQKITQLLIDTDY
+392 QKITQLLIDTDY

-432 HGSSQAKTGDT
+432 NGNNQAKTGDT

-496 SSKLTITAD
+496 SSRLTITAD
-505 DNHVLNVYKSNEN
+505 DKHVLSVYSLNEN
-518 FADAFYKIGEN
+518 FADAFYKMGET

-536 MFDDKTHKSASCSIS
+536 SFDDKTHKSASCYIL

-615 DDGYIFDKDVIYYNY
+615 DDGYIFDKDVIYYFY
-630 DLNGGNYFKDTAKAT
+630 DFNSASYTKDTVKAT

-655 AGAYDNL
+655 AGAFDEL

-672 AVANPEKEN
+672 AVANPVKEN
-681 VSTGLDSIHIYH
+681 NSTGLDSIHIYH

-704 KLISYFQTTA
+704 KLISYFQSTA
-714 SGDTEIE
+714 SGDVEIQ

-757 NMNTKTIK
+757 NMSTKTIK
-765 KDHYDID
+765 EDHYDID

-785 YNAIKATLYLPFISS
+785 YNAIKATLYLPFINS

-851 GAYYDKNIGSLNSVL
+851 GAYYDKNVGSLNSVL

-917 QEKQEILAQLQQ
+917 QEKQEILTQLQQ

>member
-1 MTQLYFKFVNHVNNI
+1 MTQLYFKFINHVNNI
-16 KGIPTFWGLKSKLNT
+16 IGIPTFFGLKSKLDK
-31 YQNGKQGSYI
+31 YQNDKQGSYTV
-41 INGLWYDLNEYY
+41 NGLWYDLNDYY
-53 KKASGYDINVNEW
+53 KKASGHDINDNEW
-66 TSNLQ
+66 TSNIQ
-71 CLYMFTST
+71 WLYVFSNST
-79 PSNYTLPLAYLS
+79 INYELPLAYLS

-106 AHYSLYKILDKTYT
+106 AHYSFYKILDKIYT
-120 EQPNYGQE
+120 EQPNYGKYV
-128 ISLTSSNN
+128 SLTSSGS

-149 LRIDIGNPTDTIYN
+149 LRIDIGNPLSSEYN
-163 YPFVDYHHQPFNVY
+163 YPFVDYQHQPFNCY
-177 RDTTQPHIYDEI
+177 KDNNKPHIYDKI
-189 NDITCAVNGSLS
+189 NDITCTATNSLT
-201 GIIYTGS
+201 GIAYVGK
-208 STTDVYFDINIS
+208 STTDVYYDINLS
-220 GKTSVMKFN
+220 GKSSVMKFN
-229 TNNKDYKTKYLN
+229 TKNMSYNTPHLN
-241 YNEFYNILPHDS
+241 YNEFFVISPHVD
-253 SKPITP
+253 SKPVTP
-259 VTPPKPVTKQ
+259 VTPTQTTKQ
-269 ATININSGNFE
+269 ATININNGNFE
-280 LVTPISSKI
+280 LVTPILNKI
-289 DVGKQLLL
+289 DVGKQLLI

-310 KTIVKYTDVNG
+310 NTIVKYTDVNG
-321 KVTNYKFSENSNSKD
+321 NITNYKFKESDNSEP
-336 FNRKDGSSQTGVYA
+336 FNRKDGSIQTGVYA

-363 IVVKHGYINIDYSST
+363 IVVKHGYININYSST
-378 PHTWLTIEN
+378 PHTWLTTEN
-387 TNTGL
+387 QNTGL

-411 DNNWTS
+411 DNNWSS

-432 HGSSQAKTGDT
+432 SGNNQAKTGDT

-455 VFTYGLTLSATE
+455 VFTYGLTLQATE

-496 SSKLTITAD
+496 SSNLTITAD
-505 DNHVLNVYKSNEN
+505 DNHVLSVYKSNEN

-536 MFDDKTHKSASCSIS
+536 MFDDSTHKSASCTII

-565 WSNQPETQRKQVPI
+565 WSNQPEDQRKQVPI
-579 ILTLTNCKSNTSS
+579 ILNLTHCKSNTSS

-615 DDGYIFDKDVIYYNY
+615 DDGYIFDKDVIYYFY
-630 DLNGGNYFKDTAKAT
+630 DFNSGSYSKDTVKAT

-655 AGAYDNL
+655 AGAFDDL
-662 KYQAHKPEII
+662 KYQAQKPEVI

-704 KLISYFQTTA
+704 KLISYFKTTS
-714 SGDTEIE
+714 SGDSEIE

-765 KDHYDID
+765 ADHYDID

-800 VQLDINDI
+800 IQLDINDI

-851 GAYYDKNIGSLNSVL
+851 GAYYDKNVGSLNSVL

-890 TNEHGLVSDYKGL
+890 TNEHGLISDYKGL

>member
-1 MTQLYFKFVNHVNNI
+1 MTQLYFKLVNHVNNI
-16 KGIPTFWGLKSKLNT
+16 NGIPSFWGLKSKLNS
-31 YQNGKQGSYI
+31 YQKDKEGSYI
-41 INGLWYDLNEYY
+41 INGVWYDLNDYY
-53 KKASGYDINVNEW
+53 KKVSGHDINDNSW

-71 CLYMFTST
+71 WIYMFNQTS
-79 PSNYTLPLAYLS
+79 SNYTLPIAYLS
-91 VFDTQEQADNYDVNN
+91 VYDTQQQADSYDVNN
-106 AHYSLYKILDKTYT
+106 AHYSLYKIIQQTYT
-120 EQPNYGQE
+120 EQTNYGQYV
-128 ISLTSSNN
+128 SLTSS
-136 GYDLKLGENKTYY
+136 GSGWDLRLGENKTYY
-149 LRIDIGNPTDTIYN
+149 LRIDIGNPTDAVYN
-163 YPFVDYHHQPFNVY
+163 YPYVSYHHQSFNSY
-177 RDTTQPHIYDEI
+177 FDNKKQHIYDNI
-189 NDITCAVNGSLS
+189 NDITCTVPNSLY
-201 GIIYTGS
+201 GIAYTGS
-208 STTDVYFDINIS
+208 STTDVYYDIDVS

-229 TNNKDYKTKYLN
+229 TNNKSYTTNNLN
-241 YNEFYNILPHDS
+241 YNEYYVISPHDS
-253 SKPITP
+253 SKPIINN
-259 VTPPKPVTKQ
+259 Q
-269 ATININSGNFE
+269 ATINVNTGNFE
-280 LVTPISSKI
+280 LVTPISNKI
-289 DVGKQLLL
+289 GVGSQLLI

-310 KTIVKYTDVNG
+310 KTVVKYTDVNG
-321 KVTNYKFSENSNSKD
+321 NITNYKFKENSNSKVY
-336 FNRKDGSSQTGVYA
+336 NRKDGSSQTGVYA
-350 HIDSVE
+350 HLDSVDA
-356 EGTYDIN
+356 GTYDIN
-363 IVVKHGYINIDYSST
+363 IVVKHGYIDIDYSST
-378 PHTWLTIEN
+378 PHTWLTN
-387 TNTGL
+387 NN
-392 DQKITQLLIDTDY
+392 QKITQLLIDTDY

-411 DNNWTS
+411 DDNWS
-417 TNVELD
+417 SSNVELD
-423 GGMYDSNMF
+423 GGMYDGNMF
-432 HGSSQAKTGDT
+432 HGNNQAKTGDT
-443 VKVLDSDLVEND
+443 VTVLDSDLVAND
-455 VFTYGLTLSATE
+455 ALMYGLSLNATE

-496 SSKLTITAD
+496 SSNLTITAD
-505 DNHVLNVYKSNEN
+505 DNHVLSVYSDNQN

-536 MFDDKTHKSASCSIS
+536 SFDDKTHKSASCTIT
-551 PSDTSVITVSCVTK
+551 PSDTSVITVSCMTK

-579 ILTLTNCKSNTSS
+579 ILTLTHCKSNISS
-592 LPENTEEEFE
+592 LPENTDEEFE
-602 NGHVIEKTITLTA
+602 NNHVIEKTITLTA
-615 DDGYIFDKDVIYYNY
+615 DDGYIFDKDVIYYDY
-630 DLNGGNYFKDTAKAT
+630 DLNTNSYFKDTAKAT
-645 NKNTISFTMH
+645 NKNTISFNML
-655 AGAYDNL
+655 AGAYDDL
-662 KYQAHKPEII
+662 ERQAHKPKII

-681 VSTGLDSIHIYH
+681 NSTGLDSIHIYH

-714 SGDTEIE
+714 NGDTEIQ

-765 KDHYDID
+765 VDHYDID

-808 IGHTISITYRINLLN
+808 VGHTISITYRINLLN

-836 IYNQNVNVATNLQLF
+836 IYNQNVNIATNLQLF
-851 GAYYDKNIGSLNSVL
+851 GAYYDKNVGSLNSVL

-903 TKFVNTQLHIDATF
+903 TKFANTQLHLDATF
-917 QEKQEILAQLQQ
+917 QEKQEILAQLEQ

>member
-1 MTQLYFKFVNHVNNI
+1 MTQLYFKFVNHFNNI
-16 KGIPTFWGLKSKLNT
+16 DGVPTFWGLKSKLDK
-31 YQNGKQGSYI
+31 YQSDKQGSYI
-41 INGLWYDLNEYY
+41 VNGLWYDLNDYY
-53 KKASGYDINVNEW
+53 KKASGHDINDNGW

-71 CLYMFTST
+71 WLYMFNGSS
-79 PSNYTLPLAYLS
+79 SNYTLPIAYLS
-91 VFDTQEQADNYDVNN
+91 IFDTQQQADNYDVNN
-106 AHYSLYKILDKTYT
+106 AHYSLYKIIDKTYT
-120 EQPNYGQE
+120 EQPNYGQNM
-128 ISLTSSNN
+128 SLTSSGN

-149 LRIDIGNPTDTIYN
+149 LRIDIGNPTSAVYN
-163 YPFVDYHHQPFNVY
+163 YPFVNYQHQPFNVY
-177 RDTTQPHIYDEI
+177 RDRSKPHIYDEI
-189 NDITCAVNGSLS
+189 NDISCTVTDSINGIAYV
-201 GIIYTGS
+201 GK
-208 STTDVYFDINIS
+208 STTDVYFDININ

-229 TNNKDYKTKYLN
+229 TSINKYNTNYLK
-241 YNEFYNILPHDS
+241 YNEFFVISSHDS
-253 SKPITP
+253 SKP
-259 VTPPKPVTKQ
+259 VNQ
-269 ATININSGNFE
+269 ATININSDNFE
-280 LVTPISSKI
+280 LVTPISNKI
-289 DVGKQLLL
+289 DVGKQLLI

-304 YLIDFD
+304 YIIDFD
-310 KTIVKYTDVNG
+310 NTIVKYTDVNG
-321 KVTNYKFSENSNSKD
+321 NITNYKFSKSSNSK
-336 FNRKDGSSQTGVYA
+336 FFTRKDGSSQTGVYA

-356 EGTYDIN
+356 NGTYDIN

-378 PHTWLTIEN
+378 PHTWLTN
-387 TNTGL
+387 DN
-392 DQKITQLLIDTDY
+392 QKITQLLIDTDY

-411 DNNWTS
+411 DDNWTS

-432 HGSSQAKTGDT
+432 NGNNQAKTGDT

-455 VFTYGLTLSATE
+455 VFTYGLTLKATE

-496 SSKLTITAD
+496 SSNLTITAD
-505 DNHVLNVYKSNEN
+505 DNHVLSVYETNEN

-536 MFDDKTHKSASCSIS
+536 SFDDKTHKSASCTIT

-565 WSNQPETQRKQVPI
+565 WSNQPETQRKQLPI
-579 ILTLTNCKSNTSS
+579 ILNLTHCKSNISS
-592 LPENTEEEFE
+592 LPENTDEEFE
-602 NGHVIEKTITLTA
+602 NNHVIEKTITLTA
-615 DDGYIFDKDVIYYNY
+615 DDGYIFDKDVIYYDY
-630 DLNGGNYFKDTAKAT
+630 DLNTNSYYKDTAKAT
-645 NKNTISFTMH
+645 NKNTISFTML
-655 AGAYDNL
+655 AGAFDDL
-662 KYQAHKPEII
+662 KYKAQKPQII
-672 AVANPEKEN
+672 ATANPEKED

-714 SGDTEIE
+714 SGDTEIQ

-744 VDTTKVS
+744 VVTTKVS

-765 KDHYDID
+765 VDHYDID

-800 VQLDINDI
+800 IQLDINDI

-836 IYNQNVNVATNLQLF
+836 IYNQNVNVSTNLQLF
-851 GAYYDKNIGSLNSVL
+851 GAYYDKNVGSLNSVL

>member
-1 MTQLYFKFVNHVNNI
+1 MTQLYFKFINHVNNI
-16 KGIPTFWGLKSKLNT
+16 NGIPSFWGLKSKLT
-31 YQNGKQGSYI
+31 SYQNDKEGSYI
-41 INGLWYDLNEYY
+41 INGLWYDLNDYY
-53 KKASGYDINVNEW
+53 KKASGHDINDNSW
-66 TSNLQ
+66 TSQLQ
-71 CLYMFTST
+71 WLYMFVNTT
-79 PSNYTLPLAYLS
+79 SNYTLPLAYLS
-91 VFDTQEQADNYDVNN
+91 VFDTQQQADNYDVST
-106 AHYSLYKILDKTYT
+106 AHYHLYKIIDQTYN
-120 EQPNYGQE
+120 EKPNYGTYV
-128 ISLTSSNN
+128 SLTGSNS

-149 LRIDIGNPTDTIYN
+149 LRIDIGNPTDVVFN
-163 YPFVDYHHQPFNVY
+163 YPFVAYNHQTFNCYKDQKTPSVY
-177 RDTTQPHIYDEI
+177 DQI
-189 NDITCAVNGSLS
+189 NDITCTVPNSLNGIVYV
-201 GIIYTGS
+201 GK
-208 STTDVYFDINIS
+208 STTDVSYDIDVS

-229 TNNKDYKTKYLN
+229 TNNASYKTNNLN
-241 YNEFYNILPHDS
+241 YNEYYIISPHDS
-253 SKPITP
+253 SKPIIN
-259 VTPPKPVTKQ
+259 Q
-269 ATININSGNFE
+269 ATINVNTGNFE
-280 LVTPISSKI
+280 LVTPISNKI
-289 DVGKQLLL
+289 DVGKQLLI

-310 KTIVKYTDVNG
+310 NTIVKYTDVDGNI
-321 KVTNYKFSENSNSKD
+321 TNYKFTKNSNSK
-336 FNRKDGSSQTGVYA
+336 FFTRKDGSSQTGVYA
-350 HIDSVE
+350 HIDSVDA
-356 EGTYDIN
+356 GTYDIN
-363 IVVKHGYINIDYSST
+363 IAVKHGYINIDYSQT
-378 PHTWLTIEN
+378 PHTWLTN
-387 TNTGL
+387 NN
-392 DQKITQLLIDTDY
+392 QKITQLLIDTDY

-411 DNNWTS
+411 DDNWTS
-417 TNVELD
+417 SNVELD

-432 HGSSQAKTGDT
+432 HGNNQAKTGDT
-443 VKVLDSDLVEND
+443 VTILDSDLVEND
-455 VFTYGLTLSATE
+455 VFMYGLALKATE

-496 SSKLTITAD
+496 SSTLTITAD
-505 DNHVLNVYKSNEN
+505 DKHVLSVYSDNQN

-529 GQPQYRF
+529 GQTQYRF
-536 MFDDKTHKSASCSIS
+536 SFDDKTHKSASCTIT
-551 PSDTSVITVSCVTK
+551 PSDTSVITVSCITK
-565 WSNQPETQRKQVPI
+565 WSNQPEDQRKQVPI
-579 ILTLTNCKSNTSS
+579 ILTLTHCASNTSS

-602 NGHVIEKTITLTA
+602 NDHVIEKTITLTA

-630 DLNGGNYFKDTAKAT
+630 DLNGGSYFKDTAKAT
-645 NKNTISFTMH
+645 NKNTISFVMH
-655 AGAYDNL
+655 AGAYDDL
-662 KYQAHKPEII
+662 EFQAHKPEII
-672 AVANPEKEN
+672 AVANPAKED
-681 VSTGLDSIHIYH
+681 VSSGLDSIHIYH

-704 KLISYFQTTA
+704 KLISYFKTTA
-714 SGDTEIE
+714 NGDTEIQ

-765 KDHYDID
+765 VDHYDID

-823 GMNTLIVENENGL
+823 GMNTLIVENEIGL
-836 IYNQNVNVATNLQLF
+836 IYNQNVNVSTNLQLF
-851 GAYYDKNIGSLNSVL
+851 GAYYDKNVGSLNSVL

-903 TKFVNTQLHIDATF
+903 TKFANTQLHLDATY

>member
-1 MTQLYFKFVNHVNNI
+1 MTQLYFKFVNHFNNI
-16 KGIPTFWGLKSKLNT
+16 NGVPSFWGLKSKLNS
-31 YQNGKQGSYI
+31 YQSDKAGSYI
-41 INGLWYDLNEYY
+41 INGVWYDLNDYY
-53 KKASGYDINVNEW
+53 KKASGHDINDNSW

-71 CLYMFTST
+71 WLYMFNGTT
-79 PSNYTLPLAYLS
+79 SNYTLPIAYLS
-91 VFDTQEQADNYDVNN
+91 VFDTQEQADNYDVNK
-106 AHYSLYKILDKTYT
+106 AHYSLYKILDKTYN
-120 EQPNYGQE
+120 EQPNYGQNVR
-128 ISLTSSNN
+128 LTSSDS

-149 LRIDIGNPTDTIYN
+149 LRIDIGNPTSTVYN
-163 YPFVDYHHQPFNVY
+163 CPFVNYQHQPFNCY
-177 RDTTQPHIYDEI
+177 KDNSKPHIYDEI
-189 NDITCAVNGSLS
+189 NDVTCTVPNSIS
-201 GIIYTGS
+201 GIAYIGK
-208 STTDVYFDINIS
+208 STTDVSFDINLS

-229 TNNKDYKTKYLN
+229 TNNTSYRTNNLN
-241 YNEFYNILPHDS
+241 YNEYYIISPHDS
-253 SKPITP
+253 SKPIIN
-259 VTPPKPVTKQ
+259 Q
-269 ATININSGNFE
+269 ATINVNSGNFE
-280 LVTPISSKI
+280 LVTPISNKI
-289 DVGKQLLL
+289 DVGKQLLI

-310 KTIVKYTDVNG
+310 KTIIKYTDTNG
-321 KVTNYKFSENSNSKD
+321 KITNYKVSENSNSKV

-350 HIDSVE
+350 HIDSVTA
-356 EGTYDIN
+356 GNYDIN
-363 IVVKHGYINIDYSST
+363 IVVKHGFINIDYSQT
-378 PHTWLTIEN
+378 PHTWLTN
-387 TNTGL
+387 NN
-392 DQKITQLLIDTDY
+392 QKITQLLIDTDY

-411 DNNWTS
+411 ADNWTS

-423 GGMYDSNMF
+423 GGMYDSNIF
-432 HGSSQAKTGDT
+432 HGNNQAKTGDT
-443 VKVLDSDLVEND
+443 VQVLDSDLVDND
-455 VFTYGLTLSATE
+455 VFTYGFLTLKATE

-476 EINSTLDGASLNLSR
+476 EINSTIDGASLNLSR

-496 SSKLTITAD
+496 SSTLTITAD
-505 DNHVLNVYKSNEN
+505 DNHVLSVYSANQN

-529 GQPQYRF
+529 GQAQYRF
-536 MFDDKTHKSASCSIS
+536 MFDDKTHKSASCTIT

-579 ILTLTNCKSNTSS
+579 ILTLTHCKSNTSS
-592 LPENTEEEFE
+592 LPENTQEEFDSQ
-602 NGHVIEKTITLTA
+602 HVIEKTITLTA
-615 DDGYIFDKDVIYYNY
+615 DEGYIFDKDVIYYNY
-630 DLNGGNYFKDTAKAT
+630 DLNGGVYFKDTAKAT
-645 NKNTISFTMH
+645 NKNTISFVMC
-655 AGAYDNL
+655 AGAYDDLQN
-662 KYQAHKPEII
+662 QNQKPEII
-672 AVANPEKEN
+672 AVANPAKED

-704 KLISYFQTTA
+704 KLINYFQTTA
-714 SGDTEIE
+714 NGDTEIK

-765 KDHYDID
+765 VDHFDID

-785 YNAIKATLYLPFISS
+785 YNAIKASLYLPFISS

-851 GAYYDKNIGSLNSVL
+851 GAYYDKNVGSLNSVL

-903 TKFVNTQLHIDATF
+903 TKFANTQLHIDATY
-917 QEKQEILAQLQQ
+917 QEKQEILAQLQK

>member
-16 KGIPTFWGLKSKLNT
+16 DGIPTFWGLKSKLNS
-31 YQNGKQGSYI
+31 YQNDKQGSYI
-41 INGLWYDLNEYY
+41 INGNWYDLNDYY
-53 KKASGYDINVNEW
+53 KKASGHDINDNSW

-71 CLYMFTST
+71 WLYMFSGTS
-79 PSNYTLPLAYLS
+79 SNYILPIAYLS
-91 VFDTQEQADNYDVNN
+91 VYNTQQQADNYDVNN
-106 AHYSLYKILDKTYT
+106 AHYSLYKIIAQTQT
-120 EQPNYGQE
+120 EKPNYGQF
-128 ISLTSSNN
+128 INLTSPGN
-136 GYDLKLGENKTYY
+136 GYDLRLGENKTYY
-149 LRIDIGNPTDTIYN
+149 LRIDIGNPTSTIYN
-163 YPFVDYHHQPFNVY
+163 CPFVTYNHQTFNSY
-177 RDTTQPHIYDEI
+177 KDNNKPHIYDEI
-189 NDITCAVNGSLS
+189 NDITCTVPNSLNGIVYI
-201 GIIYTGS
+201 GK
-208 STTDVYFDINIS
+208 STTDVSYNIDVS

-229 TNNKDYKTKYLN
+229 TNNTSYRTNNLN
-241 YNEFYNILPHDS
+241 YNEYYIISSHDS

-259 VTPPKPVTKQ
+259 PEPVKQ
-269 ATININSGNFE
+269 ATVNINTGNFE
-280 LVTPISSKI
+280 LVTPISNKI
-289 DVGKQLLL
+289 DVGSQLIIK
-297 QAVPNKT
+297 AVPNKT

-310 KTIVKYTDVNG
+310 NTIVKYTDVNG
-321 KVTNYKFSENSNSKD
+321 NITNYKFNKNSNSQ
-336 FNRKDGSSQTGVYA
+336 FFTRKDGSSQTGVYG
-350 HIDSVE
+350 HIDNIE
-356 EGTYDIN
+356 AGTYDIN
-363 IVVKHGYINIDYSST
+363 IAVKHGFINIDYSET
-378 PHTWLTIEN
+378 PHTWLTN
-387 TNTGL
+387 NN
-392 DQKITQLLIDTDY
+392 QKITQLLIDTDY

-411 DNNWTS
+411 TDNWNS

-423 GGMYDSNMF
+423 GGMYDGNMF
-432 HGSSQAKTGDT
+432 HGNNQAKTGDT
-443 VKVLDSDLVEND
+443 VTVLDSDLVEND
-455 VFTYGLTLSATE
+455 VFMYGLSLKATE

-496 SSKLTITAD
+496 SSHLTITAD
-505 DNHVLNVYKSNEN
+505 DNHVLSVYSKNEN

-529 GQPQYRF
+529 GQTQYRF
-536 MFDDKTHKSASCSIS
+536 MFDDTTHKSASCTIT
-551 PSDTSVITVSCVTK
+551 PSDTSVITVTGVTK
-565 WSNQPETQRKQVPI
+565 WSNQPESQRKQVPI
-579 ILTLTNCKSNTSS
+579 ILNLTHCKSNTSS
-592 LPENTEEEFE
+592 LPENTDEEFE
-602 NGHVIEKTITLTA
+602 NNHVIEKTITLTA
-615 DDGYIFDKDVIYYNY
+615 DDGYIFDKDVIYYDY
-630 DLNGGNYFKDTAKAT
+630 DLNTNSYYKDTAKAT
-645 NKNTISFTMH
+645 NKNTISFTML
-655 AGAYDNL
+655 AGAYDDLYRQAL
-662 KYQAHKPEII
+662 KPKII
-672 AVANPEKEN
+672 ASANPAKED

-714 SGDTEIE
+714 NGDTEIQ

-765 KDHYDID
+765 VDHYDID

-808 IGHTISITYRINLLN
+808 VGHTISITYRINLLN

-851 GAYYDKNIGSLNSVL
+851 GAYYDKNVGSLNSVL

-890 TNEHGLVSDYKGL
+890 TNEHGLISDYKGL
-903 TKFVNTQLHIDATF
+903 TKFANTQLHLDATF
-917 QEKQEILAQLQQ
+917 QEKQEILAQLEN

>member
-1 MTQLYFKFVNHVNNI
+1 MTQIYFKFVNHVKDIN
-16 KGIPTFWGLKSKLNT
+16 GIPTFWGLKSKLNS
-31 YQNGKQGSYI
+31 YQNDKKGGYI
-41 INGLWYDLNEYY
+41 INGLWYDLNDYY
-53 KKASGYDINVNEW
+53 KKVSGHDINDNSW

-71 CLYMFTST
+71 WLYMFSQTS
-79 PSNYTLPLAYLS
+79 SNYTLPIAYLS
-91 VFDTQEQADNYDVNN
+91 VYDTQQQADKYDVNN
-106 AHYSLYKILDKTYT
+106 AHYSLYKIIEQTSN
-120 EQPNYGQE
+120 EQPNYGQYA
-128 ISLTSSNN
+128 SLTSS
-136 GYDLKLGENKTYY
+136 GSGWDLKLGENKTYY
-149 LRIDIGNPTDTIYN
+149 LRIDIGNPTDAVYN
-163 YPFVDYHHQPFNVY
+163 YPFVVYNHQPFNVY
-177 RDTTQPHIYDEI
+177 RGKALSVYDDI
-189 NDITCAVNGSLS
+189 NDISATFTNALY

-208 STTDVYFDINIS
+208 STTDVSYDIDVS

-229 TNNKDYKTKYLN
+229 TTNKEYTTNKLN
-241 YNEFYNILPHDS
+241 YNEYYIISPHDS
-253 SKPITP
+253 SKPIIN
-259 VTPPKPVTKQ
+259 Q
-269 ATININSGNFE
+269 ATINVNSGNFE
-280 LVTPISSKI
+280 LVTPISNKI
-289 DVGKQLLL
+289 DVGSQLLI

-310 KTIVKYTDVNG
+310 NTIVKYTDVNG
-321 KVTNYKFSENSNSKD
+321 SITNYKFTENSNSKV
-336 FNRKDGSSQTGVYA
+336 FNRKDGSTQTGVYA
-350 HIDSVE
+350 HLDSVDA
-356 EGTYDIN
+356 GTYDIN
-363 IVVKHGYINIDYSST
+363 IVVKHGYIDIDYSST
-378 PHTWLTIEN
+378 PHTWLTN
-387 TNTGL
+387 NN
-392 DQKITQLLIDTDY
+392 QKITQLLIDTDY

-411 DNNWTS
+411 ADNWTS
-417 TNVELD
+417 SNVELD
-423 GGMYDSNMF
+423 GGMYDGNMF
-432 HGSSQAKTGDT
+432 HGNNQAKTGDT
-443 VKVLDSDLVEND
+443 VTVLDSDLVAND
-455 VFTYGLTLSATE
+455 VLMYGLALQATE

-496 SSKLTITAD
+496 TSNLTITAD
-505 DNHVLNVYKSNEN
+505 DNHVLSVYSANQN

-529 GQPQYRF
+529 GQTQYKF
-536 MFDDKTHKSASCSIS
+536 MFDDSTHKSASCTIT

-579 ILTLTNCKSNTSS
+579 ILTLTHCKSNTSS
-592 LPENTEEEFE
+592 LPENTEEEFDSQ
-602 NGHVIEKTITLTA
+602 HVIEKTITLTA
-615 DDGYIFDKDVIYYNY
+615 DDGYIFDKDVIYYTY
-630 DLNGGNYFKDTAKAT
+630 DLNGGSYFKATAKAT
-645 NKNTISFTMH
+645 NKNTISFVMR
-655 AGAYDNL
+655 AGAYDDL
-662 KYQAHKPEII
+662 QHELHKPEII

-681 VSTGLDSIHIYH
+681 TSSGLDSIHIYH

-714 SGDTEIE
+714 NGDTEIQ

-765 KDHYDID
+765 VDHYDIN

-808 IGHTISITYRINLLN
+808 VGHTISITYRINLLN

-836 IYNQNVNVATNLQLF
+836 IYNQNVNIATNLQLF
-851 GAYYDKNIGSLNSVL
+851 GAYYDKNVGSLNSVL

-890 TNEHGLVSDYKGL
+890 TNEHGLVNDYKGL
-903 TKFVNTQLHIDATF
+903 TKFANTQLHLDATF
-917 QEKQEILAQLQQ
+917 QEKQEILAQLEQ
-929 GVNIK
+929 GVFIK

>member
-16 KGIPTFWGLKSKLNT
+16 EGIPSFWGLKSKLNS
-31 YQNGKQGSYI
+31 YQSDKTGSYI
-41 INGLWYDLNEYY
+41 INGIWYDLNDYY
-53 KKASGYDINVNEW
+53 KKASGHDINDNSW
-66 TSNLQ
+66 TSQLQ
-71 CLYMFTST
+71 WIYLFNGTS
-79 PSNYTLPLAYLS
+79 SNYTLPIAYLS
-91 VFDTQEQADNYDVNN
+91 VYDTQQQADNYDINN
-106 AHYSLYKILDKTYT
+106 AHYSLYKII
-120 EQPNYGQE
+120 EQPSNEKPNYGTYA
-128 ISLTSSNN
+128 SLTGSNN

-149 LRIDIGNPTDTIYN
+149 LRVDIGNPTSAVYN
-163 YPFVDYHHQPFNVY
+163 YPFVVYNHQTFNCY
-177 RDTTQPHIYDEI
+177 RDQKKPSVYDQI
-189 NDITCAVNGSLS
+189 NDITCTVTNTLNGIVYV
-201 GIIYTGS
+201 GK
-208 STTDVYFDINIS
+208 STTDVSYDIDVS

-229 TNNKDYKTKYLN
+229 NTTNKSYNTNNLN
-241 YNEFYNILPHDS
+241 YNEYYIISPHDS
-253 SKPITP
+253 SKPIIN
-259 VTPPKPVTKQ
+259 Q
-269 ATININSGNFE
+269 ATINVNTGNFE
-280 LVTPISSKI
+280 LVTPISNKI
-289 DVGKQLLL
+289 DAGKQLLI

-310 KTIVKYTDVNG
+310 KTVVKYTDTNG
-321 KVTNYKFSENSNSKD
+321 SITNYKFTENINSKVY
-336 FNRKDGSSQTGVYA
+336 NRKDGSSQTGVYA
-350 HIDSVE
+350 HLDSVDV
-356 EGTYDIN
+356 GTYDIN
-363 IVVKHGYINIDYSST
+363 IVVKHGYIDIDYSST
-378 PHTWLTIEN
+378 PHTWLTN
-387 TNTGL
+387 NN
-392 DQKITQLLIDTDY
+392 QKITQLLIDTDY

-411 DNNWTS
+411 ADNWS
-417 TNVELD
+417 SSNVELD

-432 HGSSQAKTGDT
+432 HGNNQAKTGDT
-443 VKVLDSDLVEND
+443 VTVLDSDLVAND
-455 VFTYGLTLSATE
+455 ALMYGLSLQATE

-505 DNHVLNVYKSNEN
+505 DNHVLSVYSDNQN

-529 GQPQYRF
+529 GQTQHRF
-536 MFDDKTHKSASCSIS
+536 MFDDKTHKSASCTIT
-551 PSDTSVITVSCVTK
+551 PSDTSVITVSCITK

-579 ILTLTNCKSNTSS
+579 ILELTHCKSNISS
-592 LPENTEEEFE
+592 LPENTDEEFK
-602 NGHVIEKTITLTA
+602 NNHVIEKTITLTS
-615 DDGYIFDKDVIYYNY
+615 DDGYIFDKDVIYYDY
-630 DLNGGNYFKDTAKAT
+630 DLNTNSYYKNTAKAT
-645 NKNTISFTMH
+645 NKNTISFTML
-655 AGAYDNL
+655 AGAYDDL
-662 KYQAHKPEII
+662 ERQAYKPKII

-681 VSTGLDSIHIYH
+681 NSTGLDSIHIYH

-714 SGDTEIE
+714 NGDTEIQ

-765 KDHYDID
+765 VDHYDID

-800 VQLDINDI
+800 IQLDINDI
-808 IGHTISITYRINLLN
+808 VGHTISITYRINLLN

-851 GAYYDKNIGSLNSVL
+851 GAYYDKNVGSLNSVL

-878 RKTPITNLLTYP
+878 RKAPITNLLTYS

-903 TKFVNTQLHIDATF
+903 TKFANTQLHLDATF
-917 QEKQEILAQLQQ
+917 QEKQEILAQLEQ

>member
-1 MTQLYFKFVNHVNNI
+1 MTQLYFKIVNHVNNI
-16 KGIPTFWGLKSKLNT
+16 DGIPTFWGLKSKLT
-31 YQNGKQGSYI
+31 SYQSDKTGSYI
-41 INGLWYDLNEYY
+41 INGLWYDLNDYY
-53 KKASGYDINVNEW
+53 KKASGHDINDNSW
-66 TSNLQ
+66 TSQLQ
-71 CLYMFTST
+71 LLYMFVNTS
-79 PSNYTLPLAYLS
+79 SNYTLPIAYLS
-91 VFDTQEQADNYDVNN
+91 VYDTQQQADNYDVNN
-106 AHYSLYKILDKTYT
+106 AHYSLYKII
-120 EQPNYGQE
+120 EQPSSEKINYGTYVG
-128 ISLTSSNN
+128 LTGSNS

-149 LRIDIGNPTDTIYN
+149 LRIDIGDPTSAVYN
-163 YPFVDYHHQPFNVY
+163 YPFVAYNHQTFNCY
-177 RDTTQPHIYDEI
+177 RDQKKPSVYDQI
-189 NDITCAVNGSLS
+189 NDVTCTVTNSLD
-201 GIIYTGS
+201 GIVYSGS
-208 STTDVYFDINIS
+208 STTDVSYDIDVS

-229 TNNKDYKTKYLN
+229 NTTNKSYNTNNLN
-241 YNEFYNILPHDS
+241 YNEYYIISPHDS
-253 SKPITP
+253 SKPIIN
-259 VTPPKPVTKQ
+259 Q
-269 ATININSGNFE
+269 ATININTGNFE
-280 LVTPISSKI
+280 LVTPISNKI
-289 DVGKQLLL
+289 DVGKQLLI

-310 KTIVKYTDVNG
+310 KTVVKYTDVNG
-321 KVTNYKFSENSNSKD
+321 NITNYKFTKNNNSK
-336 FNRKDGSSQTGVYA
+336 FYNRKDGSSQTGVYA
-350 HIDSVE
+350 HLDSIDA
-356 EGTYDIN
+356 GTYDIN
-363 IVVKHGYINIDYSST
+363 IAVKHGYIDIDYSST
-378 PHTWLTIEN
+378 PHTWLTN
-387 TNTGL
+387 NN
-392 DQKITQLLIDTDY
+392 QKITQLLIDTDY

-411 DNNWTS
+411 ADNWS
-417 TNVELD
+417 SSNVELD

-432 HGSSQAKTGDT
+432 HGNNQAKTGDT
-443 VKVLDSDLVEND
+443 VTVLDSDLVAND
-455 VFTYGLTLSATE
+455 VLMYGLSLTATE

-476 EINSTLDGASLNLSR
+476 EINSTLDSASLNLSR

-496 SSKLTITAD
+496 SSNLTITAD
-505 DNHVLNVYKSNEN
+505 DNHVLSVYSANQN

-536 MFDDKTHKSASCSIS
+536 SFDDKTHKSASCTIT

-579 ILTLTNCKSNTSS
+579 ILTLTHCKSNTSS
-592 LPENTEEEFE
+592 LPENTKEEFD
-602 NGHVIEKTITLTA
+602 NQHVIEKTITLTA
-615 DDGYIFDKDVIYYNY
+615 DDGYIFDKDVIYYDY
-630 DLNGGNYFKDTAKAT
+630 DLNSESYFKNTAKAT
-645 NKNTISFTMH
+645 NKNTISFTML
-655 AGAYDNL
+655 AGAYDDL
-662 KYQAHKPEII
+662 YRQKLKPEII

-681 VSTGLDSIHIYH
+681 NSTGLDSIHIYH

-714 SGDTEIE
+714 NGDTEIQ

-765 KDHYDID
+765 VDHYDID

-808 IGHTISITYRINLLN
+808 VGHTISITYRINLLN

-836 IYNQNVNVATNLQLF
+836 IYNQNVNIATNLQLF
-851 GAYYDKNIGSLNSVL
+851 GAYYDKNVGSLNSVL

-903 TKFVNTQLHIDATF
+903 TKFANTQLHLDATF
-917 QEKQEILAQLQQ
+917 QEKQEILAQLEQ

>member
-1 MTQLYFKFVNHVNNI
+1 MTQLYFKFYNHVNNI
-16 KGIPTFWGLKSKLNT
+16 NGVPSFWGLKSKLNA
-31 YQNGKQGSYI
+31 YQNDKAGSNI
-41 INGLWYDLNEYY
+41 INGVWYDLNDYY
-53 KKASGYDINVNEW
+53 KKACGHDINDNSW

-71 CLYMFTST
+71 WLYMFNQTS
-79 PSNYTLPLAYLS
+79 SNYTLPLAYLS
-91 VFDTQEQADNYDVNN
+91 VFDTQEQADNYDVSN
-106 AHYSLYKILDKTYT
+106 AHYHLYKILDQTYT
-120 EQPNYGQE
+120 EQTNYGQYAN
-128 ISLTSSNN
+128 LTSS
-136 GYDLKLGENKTYY
+136 GSGWDLRLGENKTYY
-149 LRIDIGNPTDTIYN
+149 LRIDIGNPTDAVYN
-163 YPFVDYHHQPFNVY
+163 YPYVSYHHQTFNCY
-177 RDTTQPHIYDEI
+177 RDQKKPSIYDEI
-189 NDITCAVNGSLS
+189 NDITCTAPNSLY
-201 GIIYTGS
+201 GISYVGK
-208 STTDVYFDINIS
+208 STTDVSYNIDVS

-229 TNNKDYKTKYLN
+229 TNNNSYKTNTLN
-241 YNEFYNILPHDS
+241 YNEYYAILPHDS
-253 SKPITP
+253 SKPIIN
-259 VTPPKPVTKQ
+259 Q
-269 ATININSGNFE
+269 ATININTGNFE
-280 LVTPISSKI
+280 LVTPISNKI
-289 DVGKQLLL
+289 GVGSQLLI

-310 KTIVKYTDVNG
+310 NTIVKYTDVNG
-321 KVTNYKFSENSNSKD
+321 NITNYKFKESSNSKV
-336 FNRKDGSSQTGVYA
+336 FTRKDGSSQTGVYA
-350 HIDSVE
+350 HIDSVDV
-356 EGTYDIN
+356 GTYDIN
-363 IVVKHGYINIDYSST
+363 IVVKHGYIDIDYSQT
-378 PHTWLTIEN
+378 PHTWLTN
-387 TNTGL
+387 NN
-392 DQKITQLLIDTDY
+392 QKITQLLIDTDY

-411 DNNWTS
+411 ADNWS
-417 TNVELD
+417 SSNVELD
-423 GGMYDSNMF
+423 GGMYDGNMF
-432 HGSSQAKTGDT
+432 HGNNQAKTGDT
-443 VKVLDSDLVEND
+443 VTVLDSDLVAND
-455 VFTYGLTLSATE
+455 VLMYGLSLSATE

-496 SSKLTITAD
+496 SSNLTITAD
-505 DNHVLNVYKSNEN
+505 DNHVLGVYSANQN

-529 GQPQYRF
+529 GQTQYRF
-536 MFDDKTHKSASCSIS
+536 SFDDKTHKSASCTIT

-579 ILTLTNCKSNTSS
+579 ILTLTHCKSNTSS

-602 NGHVIEKTITLTA
+602 NNHVIKKTITLTA
-615 DDGYIFDKDVIYYNY
+615 DDGYIFDKDVIYYEY
-630 DLNGGNYFKDTAKAT
+630 DLNTNSYFKDTAKAT
-645 NKNTISFTMH
+645 NKNTISFTML
-655 AGAYDNL
+655 AGAYDDL
-662 KYQAHKPEII
+662 ERQANKPKII

-704 KLISYFQTTA
+704 KLISYFETTA
-714 SGDTEIE
+714 NGDTEIQ

-765 KDHYDID
+765 VDHYDID

-808 IGHTISITYRINLLN
+808 VGHTISITYRINLLN

-836 IYNQNVNVATNLQLF
+836 IYNQNVNIATNLQLF
-851 GAYYDKNIGSLNSVL
+851 GAYYDKNVGSLNSVL

-903 TKFVNTQLHIDATF
+903 TKFANTQLHLDATF
-917 QEKQEILAQLQQ
+917 QEKQEILAQLEQ

>member
-1 MTQLYFKFVNHVNNI
+1 MTQLYFKFYNHVNNI
-16 KGIPTFWGLKSKLNT
+16 NGVPSFWGLKSKLNS
-31 YQNGKQGSYI
+31 YQSDKAGGNI
-41 INGLWYDLNEYY
+41 INGVWYDLNDYY
-53 KKASGYDINVNEW
+53 KKVSGHDINDNSW

-71 CLYMFTST
+71 WLYLFNQTS
-79 PSNYTLPLAYLS
+79 SNYTLPIAYLS
-91 VFDTQEQADNYDVNN
+91 VYDTQQQADNYDVNN
-106 AHYSLYKILDKTYT
+106 AHYSLYKILDQTHT
-120 EQPNYGQE
+120 EQTNYGQYVN
-128 ISLTSSNN
+128 LTSS
-136 GYDLKLGENKTYY
+136 GSGWDLRLGENKTYY
-149 LRIDIGNPTDTIYN
+149 LRIDIGNPTDAVYN
-163 YPFVDYHHQPFNVY
+163 YPYVAYHHQTFNSY
-177 RDTTQPHIYDEI
+177 KDNNKPHIYDEI
-189 NDITCAVNGSLS
+189 NDITCTVANSLYGIVYS
-201 GIIYTGS
+201 GK
-208 STTDVYFDINIS
+208 STTDVSYDIDVS
-220 GKTSVMKFN
+220 GKTSVLKFN
-229 TNNKDYKTKYLN
+229 TTNNSYKTNNLN
-241 YNEFYNILPHDS
+241 YNEYFGISPHDS
-253 SKPITP
+253 SKPIINN
-259 VTPPKPVTKQ
+259 Q
-269 ATININSGNFE
+269 ATINVNTGNFE
-280 LVTPISSKI
+280 LVTPISHKI
-289 DVGKQLLL
+289 GVGSQLLI

-310 KTIVKYTDVNG
+310 NTIVKYTDVNG
-321 KVTNYKFSENSNSKD
+321 NITNYKFTENSNSKVY
-336 FNRKDGSSQTGVYA
+336 NRKDGSSQTGVYA
-350 HIDSVE
+350 HLDSIDA
-356 EGTYDIN
+356 GTYDIN
-363 IVVKHGYINIDYSST
+363 IAVKHGYIDIDYSQT
-378 PHTWLTIEN
+378 PHTWLTN
-387 TNTGL
+387 NN
-392 DQKITQLLIDTDY
+392 QKITQLLIDTDY

-411 DNNWTS
+411 DDNWSS

-432 HGSSQAKTGDT
+432 HDNNQAKTGDT
-443 VKVLDSDLVEND
+443 VTVLDSDLVAND
-455 VFTYGLTLSATE
+455 ALMYGLSLNATE
-467 TQNVVQTYA
+467 TQNVVQTYS

-496 SSKLTITAD
+496 SSNLTITAD
-505 DNHVLNVYKSNEN
+505 DNHVLSVYSANQN

-536 MFDDKTHKSASCSIS
+536 RFDDKTHKSASCTIT

-579 ILTLTNCKSNTSS
+579 ILTLTHCKSNTSS

-602 NGHVIEKTITLTA
+602 NNHVIEKTITLTA
-615 DDGYIFDKDVIYYNY
+615 DDGYIFDKDVIYYDY
-630 DLNGGNYFKDTAKAT
+630 DLNGGVYFKDTAKAT
-645 NKNTISFTMH
+645 NKNTISFVMR
-655 AGAYDNL
+655 AGAYDDL
-662 KYQAHKPEII
+662 EHELHKPEII
-672 AVANPEKEN
+672 AVANLQKED

-704 KLISYFQTTA
+704 KLISYFETTA
-714 SGDTEIE
+714 NGDTEIQ

-765 KDHYDID
+765 VDHYDID

-808 IGHTISITYRINLLN
+808 VGHTISITYRINLLN

-836 IYNQNVNVATNLQLF
+836 IYNQNVNIATNLQLF
-851 GAYYDKNIGSLNSVL
+851 GAYYDKNVGSLNSVL

-873 YIVIE
+873 YMVIE

-903 TKFVNTQLHIDATF
+903 TKFANTQLHLDATF
-917 QEKQEILAQLQQ
+917 QEKQEILAQLEQ

>member
-1 MTQLYFKFVNHVNNI
+1 MTQLYFNLYNHVNNI
-16 KGIPTFWGLKSKLNT
+16 NGIPTFWGLKSKLNS
-31 YQNGKQGSYI
+31 YQNDKQGSYI
-41 INGLWYDLNEYY
+41 VNGLWYDLNEYY
-53 KKASGYDINVNEW
+53 KKVSGHDINDNEW

-71 CLYMFTST
+71 WLYMFAST

-106 AHYSLYKILDKTYT
+106 AHYSLYKIIEQTYN
-120 EQPNYGQE
+120 EKPNYGQNV
-128 ISLTSSNN
+128 SLTGN
-136 GYDLKLGENKTYY
+136 GNGFDLQLGNNKTYY
-149 LRIDIGNPTDTIYN
+149 LRIDIGNPTEKEYE
-163 YPFVDYHHQPFNVY
+163 YPFVDYRHQPFNSY
-177 RDTTQPHIYDEI
+177 RDSSKPSIYDNI
-189 NDITCAVNGSLS
+189 NDISCSNINAIH
-201 GIIYTGS
+201 GIVYTGN
-208 STTDVYFDINIS
+208 STTDVPFDINLN
-220 GKTSVMKFN
+220 GKTSVMNFN
-229 TNNKDYKTKYLN
+229 TNNKGYNTSYLN
-241 YNEFYNILPHDS
+241 YNEYFIISPHDN
-253 SKPITP
+253 SKP
-259 VTPPKPVTKQ
+259 VTPPQPVTKQ

-289 DVGKQLLL
+289 DVGKQLLI

-310 KTIVKYTDVNG
+310 KTIIKYTDVNG
-321 KVTNYKFSENSNSKD
+321 NITNYKFSENSNSKV

-356 EGTYDIN
+356 NGTYDIN
-363 IVVKHGYINIDYSST
+363 IVVKHGFINIDYSST

-387 TNTGL
+387 SNTGL
-392 DQKITQLLIDTDY
+392 EQKITQLLIDTDY

-432 HGSSQAKTGDT
+432 HSNNQAKTGDT
-443 VKVLDSDLVEND
+443 VKVLDSDLVAND

-505 DNHVLNVYKSNEN
+505 DKHVLSVYSKNEN
-518 FADAFYKIGEN
+518 FADAFYKIGES

-536 MFDDKTHKSASCSIS
+536 MFDDNTHKSASCLIA
-551 PSDTSVITVSCVTK
+551 PSDNSFITVSCVTK

-579 ILTLTNCKSNTSS
+579 KLTLTHCSSNTSS

-602 NGHVIEKTITLTA
+602 NGHIIEKTITLTA

-662 KYQAHKPEII
+662 KYQLHKPEII

-704 KLISYFQTTA
+704 KLISYFQSTA
-714 SGDTEIE
+714 SGDIEIQ

-765 KDHYDID
+765 EDHYDID

-851 GAYYDKNIGSLNSVL
+851 GAYYDKNVGSLNSVL

-890 TNEHGLVSDYKGL
+890 TNEHGLIGDYKGL
-903 TKFVNTQLHIDATF
+903 TKFVNTQIHIDATF
-917 QEKQEILAQLQQ
+917 KEKQEILAQLEQ

>member
-16 KGIPTFWGLKSKLNT
+16 DGVPTFWGLKSKLNS
-31 YQNGKQGSYI
+31 YQSDKTGSYI
-41 INGLWYDLNEYY
+41 INGLWYNLNDYY
-53 KKASGYDINVNEW
+53 KKASGHDINDNSW
-66 TSNLQ
+66 SSQLQ
-71 CLYMFTST
+71 LLYMFSGTS
-79 PSNYTLPLAYLS
+79 SNYTLPIAYLS
-91 VFDTQEQADNYDVNN
+91 VYDTQQQADNYDVNN
-106 AHYSLYKILDKTYT
+106 AHYSLYKIINQTSDEK
-120 EQPNYGQE
+120 PNYGTY
-128 ISLTSSNN
+128 ISLTSPNN
-136 GYDLKLGENKTYY
+136 MYDLKLGENKTYY
-149 LRIDIGNPTDTIYN
+149 LRIDIGTPTSAVYN
-163 YPFVDYHHQPFNVY
+163 YPFVAYNHQTFNSY
-177 RDTTQPHIYDEI
+177 RDQKKPHIYDEI
-189 NDITCAVNGSLS
+189 NDITCTVPNSLNG
-201 GIIYTGS
+201 IVYTGS
-208 STTDVYFDINIS
+208 STTDVTYDIDVS
-220 GKTSVMKFN
+220 GKTSAMKFN
-229 TNNKDYKTKYLN
+229 TTNKSYNTNNLN
-241 YNEFYNILPHDS
+241 YNEYYIISTHDS
-253 SKPITP
+253 SKPIINNH
-259 VTPPKPVTKQ
+259 
-269 ATININSGNFE
+269 ATININTGNFE
-280 LVTPISSKI
+280 LVTPISNKI
-289 DVGKQLLL
+289 GVGSQLLI

-310 KTIVKYTDVNG
+310 NTIVKYTDVNG
-321 KVTNYKFSENSNSKD
+321 NITNYKFTENSNSKVY
-336 FNRKDGSSQTGVYA
+336 NRKDGSSQTGVYA
-350 HIDSVE
+350 HLDSVDA
-356 EGTYDIN
+356 GTYDIN

-378 PHTWLTIEN
+378 PHTWLTN
-387 TNTGL
+387 NN
-392 DQKITQLLIDTDY
+392 QKITQLLIDTDY

-411 DNNWTS
+411 ADNWS
-417 TNVELD
+417 SSNVELD

-432 HGSSQAKTGDT
+432 HGNNQAKTGDT
-443 VKVLDSDLVEND
+443 VTVLDSDLVAND
-455 VFTYGLTLSATE
+455 VLMYGLSLTATE

-496 SSKLTITAD
+496 SSNLTITAD
-505 DNHVLNVYKSNEN
+505 DNHVLGVYSANQN

-529 GQPQYRF
+529 GQTQHRF
-536 MFDDKTHKSASCSIS
+536 MFDDKTHKSASCTIT
-551 PSDTSVITVSCVTK
+551 PSDTSVITVSCITK

-579 ILTLTNCKSNTSS
+579 ILTLTHCKSNTSS

-602 NGHVIEKTITLTA
+602 NNHVIEKTITLTA
-615 DDGYIFDKDVIYYNY
+615 DDGYIFDKDVIYYDY
-630 DLNGGNYFKDTAKAT
+630 DLNSESYFKNTAKAT
-645 NKNTISFTMH
+645 NKNTISFTML
-655 AGAYDNL
+655 AGAYDDL
-662 KYQAHKPEII
+662 ERQAHKPEII
-672 AVANPEKEN
+672 AVANPAKED

-714 SGDTEIE
+714 NGDTEIQ

-757 NMNTKTIK
+757 DMNTKTIK
-765 KDHYDID
+765 VDHYDID

-808 IGHTISITYRINLLN
+808 VGHTISITYRINLLN

-836 IYNQNVNVATNLQLF
+836 IYNQNVNIATNLQLF
-851 GAYYDKNIGSLNSVL
+851 GAYYDKNVGSLNSVL

-878 RKTPITNLLTYP
+878 RKAPITNLLTYP

-903 TKFVNTQLHIDATF
+903 TKFANTQLHLDATF
-917 QEKQEILAQLQQ
+917 QEKQEILAQLEQ